1 MAQSLQIPV
10 EINLKTKKEDF
21 DKLTSKLENKG
32 IAVSLKVTNEE
43 LKNFRETIQKK
54 FSQNNNRVSIGL
66 TVKTTTVKELRKEIQ
81 KKFTNPVN
89 VPLSVT
95 EGQVNKI
102 RNQIQRASQKP
113 ITVSVQANTESLR
126 RVREQ
131 ISGLGSQQQRSGS
144 SSNVNAFSQ
153 LLSRFTN
160 LGKTSALSGI
170 TSSMGK
176 IAGPL
181 AFITSGFSLV
191 DKLSGNFF
199 KTTAKVAQTTI
210 SVITKI
216 ANNIKKV
223 VSVVGG
229 AVNNIKSKFNILS
242 STLAR
247 GLSLAALVAVGKKC
261 LELSSDLVE
270 VQNVV
275 ETTFGKSS
283 NIINEFAESALKNFG
298 LTELQAKKYVST
310 LGAIAKASGES
321 EDATLQMSTNLTKLT
336 ADVASFFNYDY
347 DTAFNKIR
355 SGLTGETEPLKDL
368 GVVMTVAN
376 LEQYRLAQGIQT
388 SYSAMSSAEQMAL
401 RYNYIMQALTDTQGD
416 FNKTQASWSNQMRI
430 LQGQAQQLGA
440 ILGNLLQKVL
450 YPVLSVVNVILGKA
464 VAMGNVLAKAFG
476 FDTKTITESQSGTSE
491 KSSPSVATATNSPN
505 VATAT
510 DKEVRSQDK
519 LAKSTKKATAE
530 KKKQNKER
538 EKELSS
544 VHKLNILN
552 KKQADL
558 AKAESKTPRTK
569 LPSISKTKL
578 PSVGNTGNLGFELLD
593 YADAV
598 NKGVKDKNKDTET
611 AFGNFIKRMKKLAK
625 EGQFE
630 GIGASLADE
639 INGLVSKIHFKEVEN
654 KFTKFSNKIGRVIN
668 GFVRNLNTAQIGTKF
683 GDLINLIVH
692 TINTFY
698 DTIDFSAIGSKIAE
712 GLNSMFET
720 IDWEG
725 LGQFLLNK
733 FNSIFRFLA
742 GFAETFDWL
751 SFGVHLSEL
760 VNSAF
765 ESIDF
770 EAIESF
776 VVNGVNGITTA
787 MWDVLFG
794 TDWGAKGK
802 EFGQSVS
809 RMIQGIE
816 WDKLATNLAHG
827 LASLID
833 FGINFAEQVLS
844 DDNLSKITN
853 AIKTFFTKFFEEVK
867 EKKLGKRLAEIIN
880 KGVKILNDL
889 INEIPWEDIYDT
901 IDDFITSLDWV
912 GILRNIANLWSAK
925 KSILI
930 NAGMSIMR
938 GVFKSIK
945 DSIGEEI
952 DKLTNK
958 IYNGVIDGL
967 NSLPFINIKTHSGG
981 GTSID
986 DKNYTSYRKSAP
998 MSIPHLAKGAV
1009 IPPNNKFLAMLGDQT
1024 SGTNIE
1030 TPLSTMVQ
1038 AFKSALS
1045 DSNYSGMGDIYIPIY
1060 VNNELT
1066 SEELIRKQEIERYRS
1081 NGKH

>member
-54 FSQNNNRVSIGL
+54 FNNPI
-66 TVKTTTVKELRKEIQ
+66 
-81 KKFTNPVN
+81 N

-113 ITVSVQANTESLR
+113 ITVSVQANTESLK

-131 ISGLGSQQQRSGS
+131 ISDLGSQKQMSGS
-144 SSNVNAFSQ
+144 SSNVNAFSK

-160 LGKTSALSGI
+160 LGKTGALSNI
-170 TSSMGK
+170 TSSMNK
-176 IAGPL
+176 VAGPL

-210 SVITKI
+210 NVITKI

-229 AVNNIKSKFNILS
+229 AVNNIKSKFNVLN

-270 VQNVV
+270 VENVV

-376 LEQYRLAQGIQT
+376 LEQYRLAQGIKT
-388 SYSAMSSAEQMAL
+388 SYSEMSSAEQMAL

-416 FNKTQASWSNQMRI
+416 FNKTQASWANQLRV

-450 YPVLSVVNVILGKA
+450 YPVLSVVNVILSKA

-476 FDTKTITESQSGTSE
+476 FDTKTITESQSVTSE
-491 KSSPSVATATNSPN
+491 NSLPN

-510 DKEVRSQDK
+510 DKEAKSQDN
-519 LAKSTKKATAE
+519 LAKSTKKATEE

-538 EKELSS
+538 EKELAS

-552 KKQADL
+552 KKQAETT
-558 AKAESKTPRTK
+558 KAGTGSKKSSTPK
-569 LPSISKTKL
+569 YGI
-578 PSVGNTGNLGFELLD
+578 NTNDGLGFDLLN
-593 YADAV
+593 YADVSNNSA
-598 NKGVKDKNKDTET
+598 KDTET
-611 AFGNFIKRMKKLAK
+611 AFENFIKRMKKLAK

-639 INGLVSKIHFKEVEN
+639 INGLVTKINFKELED
-654 KFTKFSNKIGRVIN
+654 KTTKFFNKIGIVIN
-668 GFVRNLNTAQIGTKF
+668 GFVRNLNTAQIGRKF

-742 GFAETFDWL
+742 GFVETFDWI
-751 SFGVHLSEL
+751 SFGIHLSEL
-760 VNSAF
+760 INSAF
-765 ESIDF
+765 DSIDF

-776 VVNGVNGITTA
+776 VVNGVNGITNA

-794 TDWGAKGK
+794 TDWGAKG
-802 EFGQSVS
+802 EELGQSVS
-809 RMIQGIE
+809 RMIQGIK

-853 AIKTFFTKFFEEVK
+853 AITTFFTKFFEEAK
-867 EKKLGKRLAEIIN
+867 EKKLGKRLAELIN
-880 KGVKILNDL
+880 KGIKILNDL
-889 INEIPWEDIYDT
+889 INAIPWKDIYDT
-901 IDDFITSLDWV
+901 IDEFITNLDWV
-912 GILRNIANLWSAK
+912 GILRNIAKLWSAK

-938 GVFKSIK
+938 NIFKSIK

-967 NSLPFINIKTHSGG
+967 NSLPFINIKTHGGG

-986 DKNYTSYRKSAP
+986 DKTYTSYRKSAP

-1009 IPPNNKFLAMLGDQT
+1009 IPPNNRFLAMLGDQT

-1030 TPLSTMVQ
+1030 TPLSTMIQ

>member
-1 MAQSLQIPV
+1 MAQSLQIPI

-21 DKLTSKLENKG
+21 DKLTSKIESKG
-32 IAVSLKVTNEE
+32 IAVKLTVTNEE

-54 FSQNNNRVSIGL
+54 FSQKNNSVSIGL
-66 TVKTTTVKELRKEIQ
+66 TIKTTTVKELIKEIQ
-81 KKFTNPVN
+81 KKFTKPIN
-89 VPLSVT
+89 VPISVKDN
-95 EGQVNKI
+95 QVNKL
-102 RNQIQRASQKP
+102 RNQIQRASREP

-144 SSNVNAFSQ
+144 SYSSNVNAFSK

-160 LGKTSALSGI
+160 LGETGSLSGI
-170 TSSMGK
+170 TSSIGK

-181 AFITSGFSLV
+181 GFITSGFSLIT
-191 DKLSGNFF
+191 KLGENFF
-199 KTTAKVAQTTI
+199 KTTDKVAQTTI

-216 ANNIKKV
+216 ANSIKKV

-229 AVNNIKSKFNILS
+229 AVNNIKSKFNVLN
-242 STLAR
+242 STLAS
-247 GLSLAALVAVGKKC
+247 GLSLAALVALSKKC

-283 NIINEFAESALKNFG
+283 NIINEFAESALNNFG

-321 EDATLQMSTNLTKLT
+321 EDATLKMSTNLTKLT

-416 FNKTQASWSNQMRI
+416 FNKTQASWANQLRV

-450 YPVLSVVNVILGKA
+450 YPVLTVVNAILGKA
-464 VAMGNVLAKAFG
+464 VAMGNILAKAFG

-491 KSSPSVATATNSPN
+491 KSLPN

-510 DKEVRSQDK
+510 DKEAKSQDN

-538 EKELSS
+538 EKELAS

-552 KKQADL
+552 KKQAEITKAGTG
-558 AKAESKTPRTK
+558 AKKSSTPT
-569 LPSISKTKL
+569 
-578 PSVGNTGNLGFELLD
+578 TGLNVNDGLGFDLLN
-593 YADAV
+593 YADVA
-598 NKGVKDKNKDTET
+598 NKGAKDTET
-611 AFGNFIKRMKKLAK
+611 AFENFIKRMKKLAK

-639 INGLVSKIHFKEVEN
+639 INGLVAKIHFKEVED
-654 KFTKFSNKIGRVIN
+654 KTTKFFNKLGRVIN

-698 DTIDFSAIGSKIAE
+698 DTIDFSAIGSKIADD
-712 GLNSMFET
+712 LNSMFET
-720 IDWEG
+720 IDWEA
-725 LGQFLLNK
+725 LGQFLVNK

-742 GFAETFDWL
+742 GFAETFDWV

-760 VNSAF
+760 INSAF
-765 ESIDF
+765 DNIDF

-776 VVNGVNGITTA
+776 VVNGVNGITNA

-794 TDWGAKGK
+794 TDWGAKGEELGK
-802 EFGQSVS
+802 SVS
-809 RMIQGIE
+809 RMIQGIK
-816 WDKLATNLAHG
+816 WDKLAVNLAHG

-853 AIKTFFTKFFEEVK
+853 SITTFFTKFFEEVK
-867 EKKLGKRLAEIIN
+867 EKKLGKRLAELIN
-880 KGVKILNDL
+880 KGVKILKDL
-889 INEIPWEDIYDT
+889 IDEIPWKDIYDT
-901 IDDFITSLDWV
+901 IDEFITNLDWV
-912 GILRNIANLWSAK
+912 GILRGIANLWLSK

-930 NAGMSIMR
+930 NAAISIMK
-938 GVFKSIK
+938 GVFKSIM

-958 IYNGVIDGL
+958 IYYGVIDGL

-986 DKNYTSYRKSAP
+986 DSSSRKSKSYAP

-1030 TPLSTMVQ
+1030 TPLSTMIQ

>member
-21 DKLTSKLENKG
+21 DKITSKLENKG
-32 IAVSLKVTNEE
+32 VAVKLTVTNEE

-54 FSQNNNRVSIGL
+54 L
-66 TVKTTTVKELRKEIQ
+66 TKPI
-81 KKFTNPVN
+81 N

-102 RNQIQRASQKP
+102 RNQIQRASREP
-113 ITVSVQANTESLR
+113 VTVSVQASTESLR

-131 ISGLGSQQQRSGS
+131 ISGLGSQQQGSGSGS

-153 LLSRFTN
+153 LLSKFTN
-160 LGKTSALSGI
+160 LGGTGALSGI
-170 TSSMGK
+170 TSSIGK
-176 IAGPL
+176 IAVPL
-181 AFITSGFSLV
+181 GFITSGFSLV
-191 DKLSGNFF
+191 TKKGENFF

-216 ANNIKKV
+216 ADNIKKV

-229 AVNNIKSKFNILS
+229 AVNNIKSKFNVLN

-247 GLSLAALVAVGKKC
+247 GLSLTALVAVGKKC
-261 LELSSDLVE
+261 LELSSNLAE

-321 EDATLQMSTNLTKLT
+321 EEATLQMSTNLTKLT

-416 FNKTQASWSNQMRI
+416 FNKTQASWANQLRI

-450 YPVLSVVNVILGKA
+450 YPVLSVVNAILGKA

-491 KSSPSVATATNSPN
+491 KSSPNVATVADSPN

-510 DKEVRSQDK
+510 DKEAKSQDN

-552 KKQADL
+552 KKQAESTKASKGTK
-558 AKAESKTPRTK
+558 AKKSSTPK
-569 LPSISKTKL
+569 SGI
-578 PSVGNTGNLGFELLD
+578 NTNSGLGFDLLN

-598 NKGVKDKNKDTET
+598 NKGVQDKDKDTET

-639 INGLVSKIHFKEVEN
+639 VNGLFAKINFKKLEG
-654 KFTKFSNKIGRVIN
+654 KFTKYANDIGRVIN
-668 GFVRNLNTAQIGTKF
+668 GFVRNLDTALIGRKL

-692 TINTFY
+692 TVNTFY
-698 DTIDFSAIGSKIAE
+698 ETVDFSAIGSKLAE
-712 GLNSMFET
+712 GLNSAFET
-720 IDWEG
+720 IDWEA

-760 VNSAF
+760 INSAF

-794 TDWGAKGK
+794 TDWGAKG
-802 EFGQSVS
+802 EELGQSVS
-809 RMIQGIE
+809 RMIQGIK
-816 WDKLATNLAHG
+816 WDKLAVNFAHG

-853 AIKTFFTKFFEEVK
+853 AITTFFRNFFEEVK
-867 EKKLGKRLAEIIN
+867 EKKLGKRLAELIN

-912 GILRNIANLWSAK
+912 GILTNIKNLLLAK

-938 GVFKSIK
+938 SVFKSIK

-958 IYNGVIDGL
+958 IYYGVIDGL

-986 DKNYTSYRKSAP
+986 DKTYTSYRKSAP

-1030 TPLSTMVQ
+1030 TPLSTMIQ
-1038 AFKSALS
+1038 AFKSALG

>member
-21 DKLTSKLENKG
+21 DKITNKLKNSEVAVKLT
-32 IAVSLKVTNEE
+32 VTNEE

-54 FSQNNNRVSIGL
+54 FSEKNNRVSIGL
-66 TVKTTTVKELRKEIQ
+66 TVKTTTVRELRKEIQ
-81 KKFTNPVN
+81 NKFTKPVN
-89 VPLSVT
+89 VPLSIAQ
-95 EGQVNKI
+95 GQVNKL
-102 RNQIQRASQKP
+102 RNQIQRASREP
-113 ITVSVQANTESLR
+113 VTVSVQASTESLR

-131 ISGLGSQQQRSGS
+131 ISGLGSQQQNSGS

-170 TSSMGK
+170 TSSIGK
-176 IAGPL
+176 IAVPL
-181 AFITSGFSLV
+181 GFITSGFGLV
-191 DKLSGNFF
+191 TKLGGNFF
-199 KTTAKVAQTTI
+199 KTTAKVAETTI
-210 SVITKI
+210 SIVTKL

-229 AVNNIKSKFNILS
+229 AVNNIKSKFNILN

-247 GLSLAALVAVGKKC
+247 GLSLAALVSVSKKC
-261 LELSSDLVE
+261 LELSSDLAE

-283 NIINEFAESALKNFG
+283 NVINEFAESALKNFG

-321 EDATLQMSTNLTKLT
+321 DEATLQMSTNLTKLT

-416 FNKTQASWSNQMRI
+416 FNKTQAGWANQLRI

-450 YPVLSVVNVILGKA
+450 YPVLTVVNAILSKA

-476 FDTKTITESQSGTSE
+476 FDTKTITGSQSGTSE
-491 KSSPSVATATNSPN
+491 KSSPNVAIATDSPN

-510 DKEVRSQDK
+510 DKEAKSQDN

-538 EKELSS
+538 EKELAS

-552 KKQADL
+552 KKQAES
-558 AKAESKTPRTK
+558 AKTSTGTKAKKNSTPKTGINTNAE
-569 LPSISKTKL
+569 
-578 PSVGNTGNLGFELLD
+578 LGFDLLN
-593 YADAV
+593 YADIAD
-598 NKGVKDKNKDTET
+598 KGAKDTET
-611 AFGNFIKRMKKLAK
+611 AFENFIKRMKKLAK
-625 EGQFE
+625 DGQFE

-639 INGLVSKIHFKEVEN
+639 VNGLVSKIHFKEVEDR
-654 KFTKFSNKIGRVIN
+654 FIKFSNKIGRVIN

-698 DTIDFSAIGSKIAE
+698 DTIDFSAIGSKLAE

-760 VNSAF
+760 INSAF

-853 AIKTFFTKFFEEVK
+853 AITTFFRNFFEEVK
-867 EKKLGKRLAEIIN
+867 EKKLGKRLAELIN

-889 INEIPWEDIYDT
+889 INEIPWEDIYNT
-901 IDDFITSLDWV
+901 IDDFITNLDWV
-912 GILRNIANLWSAK
+912 GILRNIANLWLAK
-925 KSILI
+925 KAILQNAGLSILK
-930 NAGMSIMR
+930 
-938 GVFKSIK
+938 GVFKSIM
-945 DSIGEEI
+945 DSVGAEI

-958 IYNGVIDGL
+958 IYYGIIDGL
-967 NSLPFINIKTHSGG
+967 NALPFINIKTHSGG

-986 DKNYTSYRKSAP
+986 DKTYSSYKKSAP

-1030 TPLSTMVQ
+1030 TPLSTMIQ

>member
-21 DKLTSKLENKG
+21 DKLTRKLESKG
-32 IAVSLKVTNEE
+32 VAVKLTVTNEE

-54 FSQNNNRVSIGL
+54 LNKPI
-66 TVKTTTVKELRKEIQ
+66 
-81 KKFTNPVN
+81 N

-95 EGQVNKI
+95 DGQVNKI

-113 ITVSVQANTESLR
+113 ITVSVQASTESLR

-160 LGKTSALSGI
+160 LGKTGALSGI

-181 AFITSGFSLV
+181 TFITSGFSLV

-199 KTTAKVAQTTI
+199 KTTARVAQTTL

-229 AVNNIKSKFNILS
+229 AVNNIKSKFNVLN

-416 FNKTQASWSNQMRI
+416 FNKTQASWANQLRI

-491 KSSPSVATATNSPN
+491 KSSPSVATTTNSPN
-505 VATAT
+505 VATET
-510 DKEVRSQDK
+510 DKEAKSQDN

-552 KKQADL
+552 KKQAESIKTSTGT
-558 AKAESKTPRTK
+558 KANKNSTPKTG
-569 LPSISKTKL
+569 I
-578 PSVGNTGNLGFELLD
+578 NTNGGLGFDLLN

-598 NKGVKDKNKDTET
+598 NKGVKDKDRDTET
-611 AFGNFIKRMKKLAK
+611 EFGNFIKRMKKLAK

-639 INGLVSKIHFKEVEN
+639 VNGLFAKLNFKKLEG
-654 KFTKFSNKIGRVIN
+654 KFTKYANNIGRVIN
-668 GFVRNLNTAQIGTKF
+668 GFVKNLKTSLIGAKL

-698 DTIDFSAIGSKIAE
+698 DTVDFSAMGSKLAE

-760 VNSAF
+760 INSAF

-853 AIKTFFTKFFEEVK
+853 AITTFFTKFFEEVK
-867 EKKLGKRLAEIIN
+867 EKKLGKRLAELIN

-889 INEIPWEDIYDT
+889 INDIPWEDIYDT
-901 IDDFITSLDWV
+901 IDDFITNLDWV

-930 NAGMSIMR
+930 NAAMSIMR
-938 GVFKSIK
+938 GVFKSII

-958 IYNGVIDGL
+958 IYYGVIDGL
-967 NSLPFINIKTHSGG
+967 NSLPFINIETHSGG

-986 DKNYTSYRKSAP
+986 DSSSRKSKSYAP
-998 MSIPHLAKGAV
+998 MSVPHLAKGAV

-1030 TPLSTMVQ
+1030 TPLSTMIQ

>member
-32 IAVSLKVTNEE
+32 VAVKLTVTNEE

-54 FSQNNNRVSIGL
+54 FSNKNNRVSIGL
-66 TVKTTTVKELRKEIQ
+66 TINTTTVRELRREIQ
-81 KKFTNPVN
+81 KKLTKPINI
-89 VPLSVT
+89 PLSVT
-95 EGQVNKI
+95 DGQVNKI
-102 RNQIQRASQKP
+102 RNQIQRASREP

-131 ISGLGSQQQRSGS
+131 ISSLGSQQQGSGS

-153 LLSRFTN
+153 LLSKFTN
-160 LGKTSALSGI
+160 LGGTGALSGI

-176 IAGPL
+176 IAVPL
-181 AFITSGFSLV
+181 GFITSGFSLV
-191 DKLSGNFF
+191 TKKGENFF
-199 KTTAKVAQTTI
+199 KTTAKVAQETVN
-210 SVITKI
+210 VITKI

-229 AVNNIKSKFNILS
+229 AVNNIKSKFNILN

-247 GLSLAALVAVGKKC
+247 GLSLAGLVAVGKKC
-261 LELSSDLVE
+261 LELSSDLAE

-321 EDATLQMSTNLTKLT
+321 EEATLQMSTNLTKLT

-416 FNKTQASWSNQMRI
+416 FNKTQASWANQLRI

-450 YPVLSVVNVILGKA
+450 YPVLSVVNAILSKA

-491 KSSPSVATATNSPN
+491 KSSPNIATATDSPN

-510 DKEVRSQDK
+510 DKEAKSQDN

-538 EKELSS
+538 EKELAS

-552 KKQADL
+552 KKQAESNKASTGKK
-558 AKAESKTPRTK
+558 AKKNSTPK
-569 LPSISKTKL
+569 SGI
-578 PSVGNTGNLGFELLD
+578 NTNGDLGFDLLN
-593 YADAV
+593 YADVA
-598 NKGVKDKNKDTET
+598 NNGAKDTET
-611 AFGNFIKRMKKLAK
+611 AFENFINRMKKLAK

-639 INGLVSKIHFKEVEN
+639 VNGLFSKINFKKVEG
-654 KFTKFSNKIGRVIN
+654 KFTNFANEIGRVIN
-668 GFVRNLNTAQIGTKF
+668 GFVKNLNTAQIGTKL

-698 DTIDFSAIGSKIAE
+698 DTVDFSAIGSKLAE
-712 GLNSMFET
+712 GLNSAFET
-720 IDWEG
+720 IDWEA

-760 VNSAF
+760 INSAF

-794 TDWGAKGK
+794 TDWGAKG
-802 EFGQSVS
+802 EELGQSVS
-809 RMIQGIE
+809 RMIQGIK
-816 WDKLATNLAHG
+816 WDKLAVNLAHG

-853 AIKTFFTKFFEEVK
+853 AITTFFRNFFEEVK
-867 EKKLGKRLAEIIN
+867 EKKLGKRLAELIN

-901 IDDFITSLDWV
+901 IDDFITNLDWV

-938 GVFKSIK
+938 GVFKSII

-958 IYNGVIDGL
+958 IYYGVIDGL

-986 DKNYTSYRKSAP
+986 DKTYTSYRKSAP

-1030 TPLSTMVQ
+1030 TPLSTMIQ

>member
-32 IAVSLKVTNEE
+32 IAVKLTVTNEE

-54 FSQNNNRVSIGL
+54 FSNKNNSVSIGL
-66 TVKTTTVKELRKEIQ
+66 TVNTTTVKELRREIQ
-81 KKFTNPVN
+81 KKLTKPINI
-89 VPLSVT
+89 PLSVT
-95 EGQVNKI
+95 EGQVNKL
-102 RNQIQRASQKP
+102 RNQIQRASREP
-113 ITVSVQANTESLR
+113 VTVSVQASTESLR

-131 ISGLGSQQQRSGS
+131 ISGLGSQQQSSGS

-160 LGKTSALSGI
+160 LGGTGALSGV
-170 TSSMGK
+170 TSSIGK
-176 IAGPL
+176 IAVPL
-181 AFITSGFSLV
+181 GFITSGFSLV
-191 DKLSGNFF
+191 TKRGENFF
-199 KTTAKVAQTTI
+199 KTTAKVAQATVN
-210 SVITKI
+210 VITKI
-216 ANNIKKV
+216 ANNIKRV

-229 AVNNIKSKFNILS
+229 AVNNIKSKFNILN

-247 GLSLAALVAVGKKC
+247 GLSLTALVAVGKKG
-261 LELSSDLVE
+261 LELSSDLAE

-321 EDATLQMSTNLTKLT
+321 DEATLQMSTNLTKLT

-416 FNKTQASWSNQMRI
+416 FNKTQASWANQLRI

-450 YPVLSVVNVILGKA
+450 YPVLSVVNAILGKA

-491 KSSPSVATATNSPN
+491 KSSPNVATATDSPN

-510 DKEVRSQDK
+510 DKEAKSQDN

-538 EKELSS
+538 EKELAS

-552 KKQADL
+552 KKQAESTKASKGTK
-558 AKAESKTPRTK
+558 AKKTSTPK
-569 LPSISKTKL
+569 SGI
-578 PSVGNTGNLGFELLD
+578 NTNGGLGFDLLN
-593 YADAV
+593 YADEV

-625 EGQFE
+625 DGQFE

-639 INGLVSKIHFKEVEN
+639 INGLVSKIHFKDVED
-654 KFTKFSNKIGRVIN
+654 KFTKFFNKIGRVIN
-668 GFVRNLNTAQIGTKF
+668 GFVRNLDTAQIGRKL

-692 TINTFY
+692 TVNTFY
-698 DTIDFSAIGSKIAE
+698 DTVDFSAIGSKLAE
-712 GLNSMFET
+712 GLNSAFET
-720 IDWEG
+720 IDWEA

-760 VNSAF
+760 INSAF
-765 ESIDF
+765 DSIDF
-770 EAIESF
+770 AAIESF

-794 TDWGAKGK
+794 TDWGAKG
-802 EFGQSVS
+802 EELGQSVS
-809 RMIQGIE
+809 RMIQGIK
-816 WDKLATNLAHG
+816 WDKLAVNLAHG

-853 AIKTFFTKFFEEVK
+853 AITTFFRNFFEEIK
-867 EKKLGKRLAEIIN
+867 EKKLGKRLSELIN

-889 INEIPWEDIYDT
+889 INEIPWEDIYNT
-901 IDDFITSLDWV
+901 IDDFITNLDWV

-938 GVFKSIK
+938 GVFKSII

-986 DKNYTSYRKSAP
+986 DKTYTSYRKSAP

-1030 TPLSTMVQ
+1030 TPLSTMIQ

>member
-32 IAVSLKVTNEE
+32 VAVKLTVTNEE

-54 FSQNNNRVSIGL
+54 FSNKNNRVSIGL
-66 TVKTTTVKELRKEIQ
+66 TINTTTVRELRREIQ
-81 KKFTNPVN
+81 KKLTKPINI
-89 VPLSVT
+89 PLSVT
-95 EGQVNKI
+95 DGQVNKI
-102 RNQIQRASQKP
+102 RNQIQRASREP

-131 ISGLGSQQQRSGS
+131 ISSLGSQQQGSGS

-153 LLSRFTN
+153 LLSKFTN
-160 LGKTSALSGI
+160 LGGTGALSGI

-176 IAGPL
+176 IAVPL
-181 AFITSGFSLV
+181 GFITSGFSLV
-191 DKLSGNFF
+191 TKKGENFF
-199 KTTAKVAQTTI
+199 KTTAKVAQATVN
-210 SVITKI
+210 VITKI

-229 AVNNIKSKFNILS
+229 AVNNIKSKFNILN

-247 GLSLAALVAVGKKC
+247 GLSLAGLVAVGKKC
-261 LELSSDLVE
+261 LELSSDLAE

-321 EDATLQMSTNLTKLT
+321 EEATLQMSTNLTKLT

-416 FNKTQASWSNQMRI
+416 FNKTQASWANQLRI

-450 YPVLSVVNVILGKA
+450 YPVLSVVNAILSKA

-491 KSSPSVATATNSPN
+491 KSSPNIATATDSPN

-510 DKEVRSQDK
+510 DKEAKSQDN

-552 KKQADL
+552 KKQAEATKASKGTK
-558 AKAESKTPRTK
+558 AKKNSTPK
-569 LPSISKTKL
+569 SGI
-578 PSVGNTGNLGFELLD
+578 NTNGDLGFDLLN
-593 YADAV
+593 YADVA
-598 NKGVKDKNKDTET
+598 NNGAKDTET
-611 AFGNFIKRMKKLAK
+611 AFENFINRMKKLAK

-639 INGLVSKIHFKEVEN
+639 VNGLFSKINFKKVEG
-654 KFTKFSNKIGRVIN
+654 KFTNFANEIGRVIN
-668 GFVRNLNTAQIGTKF
+668 GFVKNLNTAQIGTKL

-698 DTIDFSAIGSKIAE
+698 DTVDFSAIGSKLAE
-712 GLNSMFET
+712 GLNSAFET
-720 IDWEG
+720 IDWEA

-760 VNSAF
+760 INSAF

-794 TDWGAKGK
+794 TDWGAKG
-802 EFGQSVS
+802 EELGQSVS
-809 RMIQGIE
+809 RMIQGIK
-816 WDKLATNLAHG
+816 WDKLAVNLAHG

-853 AIKTFFTKFFEEVK
+853 AITTFFRNFFEEVK
-867 EKKLGKRLAEIIN
+867 EKKLGKRLAELIN

-901 IDDFITSLDWV
+901 IDDFITNLDWV

-938 GVFKSIK
+938 GVFKSII

-958 IYNGVIDGL
+958 IYYGVIDGL

-986 DKNYTSYRKSAP
+986 DKTYTSYRKSAP

-1030 TPLSTMVQ
+1030 TPLSTMIQ
-1038 AFKSALS
+1038 AFKSALG

>member
-1 MAQSLQIPV
+1 MAQSLQIPL

-21 DKLTSKLENKG
+21 DKLTSKLKNSG
-32 IAVSLKVTNEE
+32 IDVKLTVTNEE

-54 FSQNNNRVSIGL
+54 FSQKNNSVSICL
-66 TVKTTTVKELRKEIQ
+66 TVKTTTVKELIKEIQ
-81 KKFTNPVN
+81 KKFTKPIN
-89 VPLSVT
+89 VPISVKDN
-95 EGQVNKI
+95 QVNKL
-102 RNQIQRASQKP
+102 RNQIQRASREP

-126 RVREQ
+126 RLREQ
-131 ISGLGSQQQRSGS
+131 LSDLGSQQQMSDSSSSS
-144 SSNVNAFSQ
+144 SSNINAFSK

-160 LGKTSALSGI
+160 LGETGSLSGI
-170 TSSMGK
+170 TSSIGK

-181 AFITSGFSLV
+181 GFITSGFSLIT
-191 DKLSGNFF
+191 KLGENFF
-199 KTTAKVAQTTI
+199 KTTDKVAQTTI

-216 ANNIKKV
+216 ANSIKKV

-229 AVNNIKSKFNILS
+229 AINNIKSKFNVLN

-247 GLSLAALVAVGKKC
+247 GLSLAALVAVSKKC

-321 EDATLQMSTNLTKLT
+321 EDATLKMSTNLTKLT

-388 SYSAMSSAEQMAL
+388 SYSAMSSAEKMAL

-416 FNKTQASWSNQMRI
+416 FNKTQASWANQLRV

-450 YPVLSVVNVILGKA
+450 YPVLSVVNAILSKA
-464 VAMGNVLAKAFG
+464 VAMGNILAKAFG
-476 FDTKTITESQSGTSE
+476 FDTKTITDSQSGTSE
-491 KSSPSVATATNSPN
+491 KSLPN

-510 DKEVRSQDK
+510 DKEAKSQDN
-519 LAKSTKKATAE
+519 LAKSTKKATTE

-538 EKELSS
+538 EKELAS

-552 KKQADL
+552 KKQADIT
-558 AKAESKTPRTK
+558 KA
-569 LPSISKTKL
+569 
-578 PSVGNTGNLGFELLD
+578 GTGEKKSSTHTSGLNVNDGLGFDLLN
-593 YADAV
+593 YADVV
-598 NKGVKDKNKDTET
+598 NKGAKDTET
-611 AFGNFIKRMKKLAK
+611 SFENFINRMKKLAK
-625 EGQFE
+625 AGQFE

-639 INGLVSKIHFKEVEN
+639 INGLVSKIHFKEIED
-654 KFTKFSNKIGRVIN
+654 KTTKFFNKLGRVIN
-668 GFVRNLNTAQIGTKF
+668 GFIRNLNTAQIGRKF

-692 TINTFY
+692 NINTFY
-698 DTIDFSAIGSKIAE
+698 DTIDFYDIGSKIAD

-720 IDWEG
+720 IDWKA
-725 LGQFLLNK
+725 LGQFILNK

-742 GFAETFDWL
+742 GFLETFDWV
-751 SFGVHLSEL
+751 SFGIHLSEL
-760 VNSAF
+760 INSAF
-765 ESIDF
+765 DNIDF

-776 VVNGVNGITTA
+776 VINGINGITNA
-787 MWDVLFG
+787 MWEVLFG
-794 TDWGAKGK
+794 TDWGAKG
-802 EFGQSVS
+802 EELGQSIS
-809 RMIQGIE
+809 KMIQGIKL
-816 WDKLATNLAHG
+816 DKLATNLAHG

-844 DDNLSKITN
+844 NDNLSKITN
-853 AIKTFFTKFFEEVK
+853 AITTFFTKFFEEVK
-867 EKKLGKRLAEIIN
+867 EKKLGKRLAELIN

-889 INEIPWEDIYDT
+889 INAIPWKDIYDT
-901 IDDFITSLDWV
+901 IDELITNLDWV
-912 GILRNIANLWSAK
+912 GILRGISNLWLSK

-930 NAGMSIMR
+930 NAAISIMK
-938 GVFKSIK
+938 GVFKAII
-945 DSIGEEI
+945 DSVGKEI

-958 IYNGVIDGL
+958 IYYGVIDGL
-967 NSLPFINIKTHSGG
+967 NSLPFINIKTSGGG
-981 GTSID
+981 GTSFSTEGSSGGGRRFASAR
-986 DKNYTSYRKSAP
+986 KYVPVTSGAD
-998 MSIPHLAKGAV
+998 IPHLAKGAV

-1030 TPLSTMVQ
+1030 TPLSTMIQ

>member
-21 DKLTSKLENKG
+21 NKLTSKLENRG
-32 IAVSLKVTNEE
+32 IAARLTITNEE

-54 FSQNNNRVSIGL
+54 FTKPL
-66 TVKTTTVKELRKEIQ
+66 
-81 KKFTNPVN
+81 N

-95 EGQVNKI
+95 QGQVNNLI
-102 RNQIQRASQKP
+102 NQIQRASRNP

-131 ISGLGSQQQRSGS
+131 ILGLGSQQQRSGSSSSS

-160 LGKTSALSGI
+160 LGGTGALSGI
-170 TSSMGK
+170 TSSIDK
-176 IAGPL
+176 IEGPL
-181 AFITSGFSLV
+181 GFITSGFSLV
-191 DKLSGNFF
+191 NNLGENFF

-210 SVITKI
+210 NVITKI

-229 AVNNIKSKFNILS
+229 AVNNIKSKFNILN
-242 STLAR
+242 STLAK
-247 GLSLAALVAVGKKC
+247 GLSLASLVAVSKKC
-261 LELSSDLVE
+261 FELSSNLAE

-275 ETTFGKSS
+275 DTTFGKSS

-310 LGAIAKASGES
+310 LGAIAKASGET
-321 EDATLQMSTNLTKLT
+321 EEATLQMSTNLTKLT

-347 DTAFNKIR
+347 DTAFHKIR

-376 LEQYRLAQGIQT
+376 LEQYRLAQGIKT
-388 SYSAMSSAEQMAL
+388 SYREMSSAEQMAL
-401 RYNYIMQALTDTQGD
+401 RYNFIMKSLTDTQGD
-416 FNKTQASWSNQMRI
+416 FNKTQASWANQLRI

-450 YPVLSVVNVILGKA
+450 YPVLSVVNAILGKA
-464 VAMGNVLAKAFG
+464 VAMGNILAKALG
-476 FDTKTITESQSGTSE
+476 FDTKSITDSQSGTVGTDLQMLDSE
-491 KSSPSVATATNSPN
+491 
-505 VATAT
+505 T
-510 DKEVRSQDK
+510 DKEAKSQDN

-538 EKELSS
+538 EKELAS

-552 KKQADL
+552 KKQAETTKAGTG
-558 AKAESKTPRTK
+558 AKKSSTSTSGLNVNNE
-569 LPSISKTKL
+569 
-578 PSVGNTGNLGFELLD
+578 LGFDLLNYD
-593 YADAV
+593 DVA
-598 NKGVKDKNKDTET
+598 NKSAKDTET
-611 AFGNFIKRMKKLAK
+611 AFENFIKRMKKLAK

-639 INGLVSKIHFKEVEN
+639 INGLVSKIHFKEVED
-654 KFTKFSNKIGRVIN
+654 KFTKFFNKIGRVIN
-668 GFVRNLNTAQIGTKF
+668 GFVRNLNTVQIGTKF

-698 DTIDFSAIGSKIAE
+698 DTIDFSAIGSKIAD

-720 IDWEG
+720 IDWEA

-742 GFAETFDWL
+742 GFVETFDWV

-760 VNSAF
+760 INSAF
-765 ESIDF
+765 DNIDF

-776 VVNGVNGITTA
+776 VINGVNGITNA

-794 TDWGAKGK
+794 TDWGAKG
-802 EFGQSVS
+802 EELGQGISQ
-809 RMIQGIE
+809 MIQGIK
-816 WDKLATNLAHG
+816 WDKVATNLAHG

-844 DDNLSKITN
+844 DENLSKITN
-853 AIKTFFTKFFEEVK
+853 VIKTFFTKFFEEVK
-867 EKKLGKRLAEIIN
+867 EKKLGKRLAELIN
-880 KGVKILNDL
+880 KGIEILNDL
-889 INEIPWEDIYDT
+889 INDIPWKDIYDT
-901 IDDFITSLDWV
+901 IDGFITNLDWV
-912 GILRNIANLWSAK
+912 GIIEGIANLWLAK

-930 NAGMSIMR
+930 NAGISIMR
-938 GVFKSIK
+938 GVFKSII
-945 DSIGEEI
+945 DSVGEEI

-958 IYNGVIDGL
+958 IYNGIIDGL
-967 NSLPFINIKTHSGG
+967 NSLPFINIKTNSGG

-986 DKNYTSYRKSAP
+986 EKTYKSYKRSAS

-1009 IPPNNKFLAMLGDQT
+1009 IPPNNKFLAMLGDQK

-1030 TPLSTMVQ
+1030 TPLSTMLE
-1038 AFKSALS
+1038 AFKTALS
-1045 DSNYSGMGDIYIPIY
+1045 ESNYNNGGDIYIPIY

>member
-43 LKNFRETIQKK
+43 LKIFRETIQKK
-54 FSQNNNRVSIGL
+54 FSNKNNRVSIGL
-66 TVKTTTVKELRKEIQ
+66 TVNTTTVKELRKEIQ
-81 KKFTNPVN
+81 KKLTKPINI
-89 VPLSVT
+89 PLSVT

-131 ISGLGSQQQRSGS
+131 ISSLGSQQQGSGS

-153 LLSRFTN
+153 LLSRFTK
-160 LGKTSALSGI
+160 LGGTGALSGI
-170 TSSMGK
+170 TSSIGK
-176 IAGPL
+176 VAVPL
-181 AFITSGFSLV
+181 GFITSGFSLV
-191 DKLSGNFF
+191 TKKGENFF
-199 KTTAKVAQTTI
+199 KTTAKVAQATVN
-210 SVITKI
+210 VITKI
-216 ANNIKKV
+216 ANNIKNV
-223 VSVVGG
+223 VSIVGG
-229 AVNNIKSKFNILS
+229 AVNTIKSKFNVLN

-247 GLSLAALVAVGKKC
+247 GLSLTALVAVGKKC
-261 LELSSDLVE
+261 LELSSNLAE

-321 EDATLQMSTNLTKLT
+321 EEATLQMSTNLTKLT

-416 FNKTQASWSNQMRI
+416 FNKTQASWANQLRI

-450 YPVLSVVNVILGKA
+450 YPVLSVVNAILGKA

-476 FDTKTITESQSGTSE
+476 FDTKTITDSQSGTSE
-491 KSSPSVATATNSPN
+491 KSSPNVATATDSPN

-510 DKEVRSQDK
+510 DKEAKSQDN

-538 EKELSS
+538 EKELAS

-552 KKQADL
+552 KKQAE
-558 AKAESKTPRTK
+558 ATKASKGTK
-569 LPSISKTKL
+569 LKKNSTPKSGI
-578 PSVGNTGNLGFELLD
+578 NTNDGLGFDLLN
-593 YADAV
+593 YADTA
-598 NKGVKDKNKDTET
+598 NKGAKDTET
-611 AFGNFIKRMKKLAK
+611 AFENFIKRMKKLAK

-639 INGLVSKIHFKEVEN
+639 INGLVSKIHFKELED
-654 KFTKFSNKIGRVIN
+654 KFTKFFNKIGRVIN
-668 GFVRNLNTAQIGTKF
+668 GFVRNLNTAQIGTKL

-692 TINTFY
+692 TVNTFY
-698 DTIDFSAIGSKIAE
+698 DTVDFSAIGSKLAE
-712 GLNSMFET
+712 GLNSAFET
-720 IDWEG
+720 IDWEA

-742 GFAETFDWL
+742 GFAETFDWV

-760 VNSAF
+760 INSAF

-776 VVNGVNGITTA
+776 VVNGVNGITNA

-794 TDWGAKGK
+794 TDWGAKG
-802 EFGQSVS
+802 EELGQSVS
-809 RMIQGIE
+809 RMIQGIK
-816 WDKLATNLAHG
+816 WDNLATNLAHG

-853 AIKTFFTKFFEEVK
+853 AITTFFRNFFEEAK
-867 EKKLGKRLAEIIN
+867 EKKLGKRLAELIN

-901 IDDFITSLDWV
+901 IDDFITNLDWV
-912 GILRNIANLWSAK
+912 GILRNIANLWTAK

-930 NAGMSIMR
+930 NAGMSVMR

-986 DKNYTSYRKSAP
+986 DSSSRKSKSYAP

-1030 TPLSTMVQ
+1030 TPLSTMIQ
-1038 AFKSALS
+1038 AFKSALG

>member
-32 IAVSLKVTNEE
+32 IAVKLTVTNEE

-54 FSQNNNRVSIGL
+54 FSNKNNSVSIGL
-66 TVKTTTVKELRKEIQ
+66 TVNTTTVKELRREIQ
-81 KKFTNPVN
+81 KKLTKPINI
-89 VPLSVT
+89 PLSVT

-102 RNQIQRASQKP
+102 RNQIQRASREP
-113 ITVSVQANTESLR
+113 ITVSVQASTESLR

-131 ISGLGSQQQRSGS
+131 ISGLGSQQQGSGS

-160 LGKTSALSGI
+160 LGGTGALSGV
-170 TSSMGK
+170 TSSIGK
-176 IAGPL
+176 IAVPL
-181 AFITSGFSLV
+181 GFITSGFSLV
-191 DKLSGNFF
+191 TKKGENFF
-199 KTTAKVAQTTI
+199 KTTAKVAQATVN
-210 SVITKI
+210 VITKI

-229 AVNNIKSKFNILS
+229 AVNNIKSKFNILN

-247 GLSLAALVAVGKKC
+247 GLSLTALVAVGKKG
-261 LELSSDLVE
+261 LELSSDLAE

-321 EDATLQMSTNLTKLT
+321 DEATLQMSTNLTKLT

-416 FNKTQASWSNQMRI
+416 FNKTQASWANQLRI

-450 YPVLSVVNVILGKA
+450 YPVLSVVNAVLSKA

-491 KSSPSVATATNSPN
+491 KSLPNVATATDSPN

-510 DKEVRSQDK
+510 DKEAKSQDN

-538 EKELSS
+538 EKELAS

-552 KKQADL
+552 KKQAEST
-558 AKAESKTPRTK
+558 KASKGTKANKNSTPK
-569 LPSISKTKL
+569 SGI
-578 PSVGNTGNLGFELLD
+578 NTNGGLGFDLLN
-593 YADAV
+593 YADTA
-598 NKGVKDKNKDTET
+598 NKGVKDKET
-611 AFGNFIKRMKKLAK
+611 AFENFIKRMKKLAK

-639 INGLVSKIHFKEVEN
+639 INGLVSKIHFKEVED
-654 KFTKFSNKIGRVIN
+654 KFIKFSNKIGRIIN
-668 GFVRNLNTAQIGTKF
+668 GFVRNLNTAQIGRKL
-683 GDLINLIVH
+683 GDLINLIIH
-692 TINTFY
+692 TVNTFY
-698 DTIDFSAIGSKIAE
+698 NTVDFSAIGSKLAE
-712 GLNSMFET
+712 GLNSAFET
-720 IDWEG
+720 IDWEA

-760 VNSAF
+760 INSAF

-794 TDWGAKGK
+794 TDWGAKG
-802 EFGQSVS
+802 EELGQSVS
-809 RMIQGIE
+809 IMIQGIK
-816 WDKLATNLAHG
+816 WDKLAVNLAHG

-853 AIKTFFTKFFEEVK
+853 AITTFFRNFFEEVK
-867 EKKLGKRLAEIIN
+867 EKKLGKRLAEVIN

-889 INEIPWEDIYDT
+889 INEIPWEDIYNT
-901 IDDFITSLDWV
+901 IDDFITNLDWV
-912 GILRNIANLWSAK
+912 GILRNIANLWLAK
-925 KSILI
+925 KSILQ
-930 NAGMSIMR
+930 NAGLSVLK
-938 GVFKSIK
+938 GVFKAIM

-958 IYNGVIDGL
+958 IYYGVIDGL

-986 DKNYTSYRKSAP
+986 DKTYTSYRKSAP

-1030 TPLSTMVQ
+1030 TPLSTMIQ
-1038 AFKSALS
+1038 AFKSALG

>member
-54 FSQNNNRVSIGL
+54 FSQKNNSVSIGL
-66 TVKTTTVKELRKEIQ
+66 TVKTTTVRELRKEIQ
-81 KKFTNPVN
+81 KKLTNPIN
-89 VPLSVT
+89 VPLTVT
-95 EGQVNKI
+95 EGQVNKL
-102 RNQIQRASQKP
+102 RNQIQRASREP

-131 ISGLGSQQQRSGS
+131 ISSLGSQQQSSSSGS

-160 LGKTSALSGI
+160 LGKTGALSGI

-229 AVNNIKSKFNILS
+229 AVNNIKSKFNVLN

-376 LEQYRLAQGIQT
+376 LEQYRLAQGIKT
-388 SYSAMSSAEQMAL
+388 AYSEMSSAEQMAL

-416 FNKTQASWSNQMRI
+416 FNKTQASWANQLRI

-491 KSSPSVATATNSPN
+491 KSSPN

-510 DKEVRSQDK
+510 DKEAKSQDN
-519 LAKSTKKATAE
+519 LANSTKKATAE

-538 EKELSS
+538 EKELAS

-552 KKQADL
+552 KKQAESIKTSTGTK
-558 AKAESKTPRTK
+558 AKKNSTPKTG
-569 LPSISKTKL
+569 I
-578 PSVGNTGNLGFELLD
+578 NTNGGLGFDLLN
-593 YADAV
+593 YADEV
-598 NKGVKDKNKDTET
+598 NKGIKDKNKDTET

-639 INGLVSKIHFKEVEN
+639 INGLVSKIHFKEVED
-654 KFTKFSNKIGRVIN
+654 KFIKFFNKIGRVIN
-668 GFVRNLNTAQIGTKF
+668 GFVRNLNTAQIGRKF
-683 GDLINLIVH
+683 GDLINLIIH

-698 DTIDFSAIGSKIAE
+698 ETIDFSDMGSKLAE
-712 GLNSMFET
+712 SLNSMFET

-760 VNSAF
+760 INSAF

-853 AIKTFFTKFFEEVK
+853 AITTFFTKFFEEIK
-867 EKKLGKRLAEIIN
+867 EKKLGKRLAELIN

-889 INEIPWEDIYDT
+889 INDIPWEDIYNT
-901 IDDFITSLDWV
+901 IDDFITNLDWV

-930 NAGMSIMR
+930 NAAMSIMR
-938 GVFKSIK
+938 GVFKSII

-952 DKLTNK
+952 DNLTNK
-958 IYNGVIDGL
+958 IYYGIIDGL
-967 NSLPFINIKTHSGG
+967 NALPFINIETHSGG

-986 DKNYTSYRKSAP
+986 DSSSRKSKSYAP
-998 MSIPHLAKGAV
+998 MSVPHLAKGAV

>member
-32 IAVSLKVTNEE
+32 ISVKLNVTNEE

-54 FSQNNNRVSIGL
+54 L
-66 TVKTTTVKELRKEIQ
+66 TKPI
-81 KKFTNPVN
+81 NI
-89 VPLSVT
+89 PLSVT

-102 RNQIQRASQKP
+102 RNQIQGASREP

-131 ISGLGSQQQRSGS
+131 ISSLGSQQQGSGS

-160 LGKTSALSGI
+160 LGGQGALSGI
-170 TSSMGK
+170 TSSIGK
-176 IAGPL
+176 VAVPL
-181 AFITSGFSLV
+181 GFITSGFSLV
-191 DKLSGNFF
+191 TKKGENFF
-199 KTTAKVAQTTI
+199 KTTAKVAQATVN
-210 SVITKI
+210 VITKI
-216 ANNIKKV
+216 ANKIKNV

-229 AVNNIKSKFNILS
+229 AVNNIKGKFNILN

-247 GLSLAALVAVGKKC
+247 GLSLAGLVAVGKKC
-261 LELSSDLVE
+261 LELSSDLAE

-275 ETTFGKSS
+275 DTTFGKSS

-321 EDATLQMSTNLTKLT
+321 EEATLQMSTNLTKLT

-416 FNKTQASWSNQMRI
+416 FNKTQASWANQLRI

-450 YPVLSVVNVILGKA
+450 YPVLSVVNAILGKA

-491 KSSPSVATATNSPN
+491 KSSPNVATATDSPN

-510 DKEVRSQDK
+510 DKEAKSQDN

-552 KKQADL
+552 KKQAETTKANKGTK
-558 AKAESKTPRTK
+558 AKKNSTPKTG
-569 LPSISKTKL
+569 I
-578 PSVGNTGNLGFELLD
+578 NTNGGLGFDLLN
-593 YADAV
+593 YADTA
-598 NKGVKDKNKDTET
+598 NKGAKDTET
-611 AFGNFIKRMKKLAK
+611 AFENFIKRMKKLAK

-639 INGLVSKIHFKEVEN
+639 INGLVSKIHFKEVED

-668 GFVRNLNTAQIGTKF
+668 GFVRNLNTAQIGRKL

-692 TINTFY
+692 TVNTFY
-698 DTIDFSAIGSKIAE
+698 DTVDFSAIGSKLAE
-712 GLNSMFET
+712 GLNSAFET
-720 IDWEG
+720 IDWEA

-760 VNSAF
+760 INSAF
-765 ESIDF
+765 DSIDF

-776 VVNGVNGITTA
+776 VVNGVNGITNA

-794 TDWGAKGK
+794 TDWGAKG
-802 EFGQSVS
+802 EELGQSVS
-809 RMIQGIE
+809 RMIQGIK
-816 WDKLATNLAHG
+816 WDKLAVNLAHG

-853 AIKTFFTKFFEEVK
+853 AITTFFRNFFEEVK
-867 EKKLGKRLAEIIN
+867 EKKLGKRLAEVIN

-901 IDDFITSLDWV
+901 IDDFITNLDWV
-912 GILRNIANLWSAK
+912 GILRNIANLWTAK

-930 NAGMSIMR
+930 NAGMSVMR

-986 DKNYTSYRKSAP
+986 DKTYNGYRKSAP

-1030 TPLSTMVQ
+1030 TPLSTMIQ

-1045 DSNYSGMGDIYIPIY
+1045 DSNYNGMGDIYIPIY

>member
-1 MAQSLQIPV
+1 MAQSLQIPI

-32 IAVSLKVTNEE
+32 VAVKLTVTNEE

-54 FSQNNNRVSIGL
+54 L
-66 TVKTTTVKELRKEIQ
+66 TKPI
-81 KKFTNPVN
+81 NI
-89 VPLSVT
+89 PLSVT

-102 RNQIQRASQKP
+102 RNQIQRASREP

-131 ISGLGSQQQRSGS
+131 ISSLGSQQQMSGS

-160 LGKTSALSGI
+160 LGGTGALSGV
-170 TSSMGK
+170 TSSIGK
-176 IAGPL
+176 IAVPL
-181 AFITSGFSLV
+181 GFITSGFSLV
-191 DKLSGNFF
+191 TKKGENFF
-199 KTTAKVAQTTI
+199 KTTAKVAQATVN
-210 SVITKI
+210 VITKI

-229 AVNNIKSKFNILS
+229 AVNNIKSKFNILN

-247 GLSLAALVAVGKKC
+247 GLSLTALVAVGKKG
-261 LELSSDLVE
+261 LELSSDLAE

-321 EDATLQMSTNLTKLT
+321 DEATLQMSTNLTKLT

-376 LEQYRLAQGIQT
+376 LEQYRLAQGIKT

-416 FNKTQASWSNQMRI
+416 FNKTQASWANQLRI

-450 YPVLSVVNVILGKA
+450 YPVLSVVNAILGKA

-476 FDTKTITESQSGTSE
+476 FDTKTITASQSGTSE
-491 KSSPSVATATNSPN
+491 KSSPNVATVTDSPN

-510 DKEVRSQDK
+510 DKEAKSQDN

-552 KKQADL
+552 KKQAESTKASTGTK
-558 AKAESKTPRTK
+558 AKKNSTPK
-569 LPSISKTKL
+569 SGI
-578 PSVGNTGNLGFELLD
+578 NTNGGLGFDLLN
-593 YADAV
+593 YADTT
-598 NKGVKDKNKDTET
+598 NKGAKDTET

-625 EGQFE
+625 DGQFE

-639 INGLVSKIHFKEVEN
+639 VNGLFAKINFKKLES
-654 KFTKFSNKIGRVIN
+654 KFTKYANNIGRVIN
-668 GFVRNLNTAQIGTKF
+668 GFVRNLDTALIGRKL
-683 GDLINLIVH
+683 GDLLNLIIH
-692 TINTFY
+692 TVNTFY
-698 DTIDFSAIGSKIAE
+698 DTVDFSAIGSKLAE

-720 IDWEG
+720 IDWEA
-725 LGQFLLNK
+725 LGQFLVNK
-733 FNSIFRFLA
+733 INSIFRFLA

-760 VNSAF
+760 INSAF
-765 ESIDF
+765 DSIDF

-776 VVNGVNGITTA
+776 VVNGVNGITNA

-794 TDWGAKGK
+794 TDWGAKG
-802 EFGQSVS
+802 EELGQSIS
-809 RMIQGIE
+809 RMIQGIK

-853 AIKTFFTKFFEEVK
+853 AITTFFRNFFEEVK
-867 EKKLGKRLAEIIN
+867 EKKLGKRLAELIN

-912 GILRNIANLWSAK
+912 GILRNIANLWTAK

-930 NAGMSIMR
+930 NAGKSVMR
-938 GVFKSIK
+938 DVFKSIK

-958 IYNGVIDGL
+958 IYYGVIDGL

-986 DKNYTSYRKSAP
+986 DKTYTSYKKSAP

-1030 TPLSTMVQ
+1030 TPLSTMIQ

>member
-21 DKLTSKLENKG
+21 DKILNKLENKK
-32 IAVSLKVTNEE
+32 VDVRLKVTNEE

-54 FSQNNNRVSIGL
+54 FSQNTNSVSIGL
-66 TVKTTTVKELRKEIQ
+66 AVKTTTVKELRKEIQ
-81 KKFTNPVN
+81 KKFTKQIN

-95 EGQVNKI
+95 QGQVNKL
-102 RNQIQRASQKP
+102 RNKIQKASKKP
-113 ITVSVQANTESLR
+113 IEISVKADTESLK
-126 RVREQ
+126 RVKEQ
-131 ISGLGSQQQRSGS
+131 ILRLGSQQTQQKSGS
-144 SSNVNAFSQ
+144 SSNINAFSK
-153 LLSRFTN
+153 LLNKFN
-160 LGKTSALSGI
+160 DLGGNNALSDI
-170 TSSMGK
+170 LSSVSK
-176 IAGPL
+176 VASPL
-181 AFITSGFSLV
+181 GFITSGFSLFS
-191 DKLSGNFF
+191 KQGENFF
-199 KTTAKVAQTTI
+199 KTTAKIAQTTI
-210 SVITKI
+210 NVVIKL
-216 ANNIKKV
+216 ASNIKKV
-223 VSVVGG
+223 VSVIGS
-229 AVNNIKSKFNILS
+229 AVNNIKGNFNILN

-247 GLSLAALVAVGKKC
+247 GLSLAALTALGRKC
-261 LELSSDLVE
+261 LELSSDLIE

-275 ETTFGKSS
+275 DTTFGKSS
-283 NIINEFAESALKNFG
+283 SIINDFAANALKNFG
-298 LTELQAKKYVST
+298 LTELQAKKYAST

-321 EDATLQMSTNLTKLT
+321 DDATLQMSTNLTKLT

-376 LEQYRLAQGIQT
+376 LEQYRLAHGIKT
-388 SYSAMSSAEQMAL
+388 AYSEMSSAEQMAL

-416 FNKTQASWSNQMRI
+416 FNKTQASWANQLRV

-464 VAMGNVLAKAFG
+464 VAMGNALAKAFG
-476 FDTKTITESQSGTSE
+476 FDTKAITESQSGKGETGS
-491 KSSPSVATATNSPN
+491 TALTDTTGSPN
-505 VATAT
+505 LASTT
-510 DKEVRSQDK
+510 DKEAKSQDN

-538 EKELSS
+538 EKELAG

-552 KKQADL
+552 KKQAKSTKASTGKG
-558 AKAESKTPRTK
+558 AKKSSKST
-569 LPSISKTKL
+569 SGIN
-578 PSVGNTGNLGFELLD
+578 VNGGLGFDLLN
-593 YADAV
+593 YADV
-598 NKGVKDKNKDTET
+598 TNKGAKNTET
-611 AFGNFIKRMKKLAK
+611 AFENFIKRMKKLAK

-639 INGLVSKIHFKEVEN
+639 VNGLVSKVHFKEVEG
-654 KFTKFSNKIGRVIN
+654 KFTNFANKIGRVIN
-668 GFVRNLNTAQIGTKF
+668 GFVRNLNTAQIGRKL
-683 GDLINLIVH
+683 GDLTNLIVH

-698 DTIDFSAIGSKIAE
+698 ETIDFSAIGSQIATS
-712 GLNSMFET
+712 LNSMFET
-720 IDWEG
+720 IDWVA

-733 FNSIFRFLA
+733 LNSIFRLLA
-742 GFAETFDWL
+742 GFAETFDWI
-751 SFGVHLSEL
+751 SFGIHLSEL
-760 VNSAF
+760 INSAF
-765 ESIDF
+765 DSIDF
-770 EAIESF
+770 KAIESF
-776 VVNGVNGITTA
+776 VINGVNGITDA
-787 MWDVLFG
+787 IWDVLFG
-794 TDWGAKGK
+794 TDWGARGK
-802 EFGQSVS
+802 ELGQSIS
-809 RMIQGIE
+809 RMIQGIK
-816 WDKLATNLAHG
+816 WNDIATNLAHG
-827 LASLID
+827 LASLLD

-853 AIKTFFTKFFEEVK
+853 AITTFFTKFFEEVK
-867 EKKLGKRLAEIIN
+867 DKKLGKRLAELIN

-889 INEIPWEDIYDT
+889 INEIPWKDIYDT
-901 IDDFITSLDWV
+901 IDDFITNLDWA
-912 GILRNIANLWSAK
+912 GILRNIAHILLAK
-925 KSILI
+925 KAILI
-930 NAGMSIMR
+930 NAGLSIMN
-938 GVFKSIK
+938 GVFKSII

-958 IYNGVIDGL
+958 IYYGLIDGL
-967 NSLPFINIKTHSGG
+967 NSLPFINIKTSGGG

-986 DKNYTSYRKSAP
+986 GSYSRKSKSYAP
-998 MSIPHLAKGAV
+998 LYVPHLAKGAV

-1030 TPLSTMVQ
+1030 TPLGTMVE
-1038 AFKSALS
+1038 AFKTALS

>member
-21 DKLTSKLENKG
+21 DKLTSKIENKG
-32 IAVSLKVTNEE
+32 IAVKLNVTNEE
-43 LKNFRETIQKK
+43 LKNFRETIHKK
-54 FSQNNNRVSIGL
+54 FSDKNNKVSIGL
-66 TVKTTTVKELRKEIQ
+66 TVKTTTVRELRKEIQ
-81 KKFTNPVN
+81 KKFTKPVN
-89 VPLSVT
+89 VPLSIK

-102 RNQIQRASQKP
+102 RNQIQKASREP
-113 ITVSVQANTESLR
+113 VTVSVQASTESLR

-131 ISGLGSQQQRSGS
+131 ISNLGSQQQRSGS

-160 LGKTSALSGI
+160 LGGTGALSGI
-170 TSSMGK
+170 TSSMSK
-176 IAGPL
+176 VAGPL
-181 AFITSGFSLV
+181 AFITSGFDLV
-191 DKLSGNFF
+191 TRLSGNFF
-199 KTTAKVAQTTI
+199 KTTARVAQTTI
-210 SVITKI
+210 NVITKI

-261 LELSSDLVE
+261 LELSSDLAE

-283 NIINEFAESALKNFG
+283 NIINEFASNALKNFG

-416 FNKTQASWSNQMRI
+416 FNKTQASWANQLRV

-450 YPVLSVVNVILGKA
+450 YPVLSVVNAIFGKA

-476 FDTKTITESQSGTSE
+476 FDTKAITASQSGTSE
-491 KSSPSVATATNSPN
+491 KSSPNVATVTDSPN
-505 VATAT
+505 LATAT
-510 DKEVRSQDK
+510 DKEAKSQDN
-519 LAKSTKKATAE
+519 LANSTKKATAE

-538 EKELSS
+538 EKELAS

-552 KKQADL
+552 KKQAETTKASTGTK
-558 AKAESKTPRTK
+558 AKKN
-569 LPSISKTKL
+569 SIPTSGL
-578 PSVGNTGNLGFELLD
+578 NVNGGLGFDLLN
-593 YADAV
+593 YADVA
-598 NKGVKDKNKDTET
+598 NKGNKDTET
-611 AFGNFIKRMKKLAK
+611 AFENFINRMKKLAK

-639 INGLVSKIHFKEVEN
+639 INGLVSKIHFKDVED
-654 KFTKFSNKIGRVIN
+654 KTTKFFNKIGRVIN
-668 GFVRNLNTAQIGTKF
+668 GFVRNLNTAQIGRKL
-683 GDLINLIVH
+683 GDLINLIIH

-698 DTIDFSAIGSKIAE
+698 DTVDFSATGSKLAD

-760 VNSAF
+760 INSAF

-776 VVNGVNGITTA
+776 VVNGVNGITDA

-794 TDWGAKGK
+794 TDWGAKG
-802 EFGQSVS
+802 EELGQSVS

-853 AIKTFFTKFFEEVK
+853 AITTFFIKFFEEVK
-867 EKKLGKRLAEIIN
+867 EKKLGKRLAELIN

-889 INEIPWEDIYDT
+889 INDIPWEDIYDT
-901 IDDFITSLDWV
+901 IDDFITNLDWV

-930 NAGMSIMR
+930 NAGLSIMR
-938 GVFKSIK
+938 GVFKSII

-952 DKLTNK
+952 DKLTNN
-958 IYNGVIDGL
+958 IYYGVIDGL

-986 DKNYTSYRKSAP
+986 DKTYTSYKKSAP

-1030 TPLSTMVQ
+1030 TPLSTMIQ

>member
-32 IAVSLKVTNEE
+32 IAVKLNVTNEE
-43 LKNFRETIQKK
+43 LKDFRETIQKK
-54 FSQNNNRVSIGL
+54 FSNKNNRVSIGL
-66 TVKTTTVKELRKEIQ
+66 TVNTTTVKELRKEI
-81 KKFTNPVN
+81 KRKLTKPINI
-89 VPLSVT
+89 PLSVT

-131 ISGLGSQQQRSGS
+131 ISSLGSQQQRSGS

-160 LGKTSALSGI
+160 LGGNSALSGI
-170 TSSMGK
+170 TSSIGK
-176 IAGPL
+176 VAVPL
-181 AFITSGFSLV
+181 GFITSGFSLV
-191 DKLSGNFF
+191 TKRGENFF
-199 KTTAKVAQTTI
+199 KTTAKVAQATVN
-210 SVITKI
+210 VITKI

-229 AVNNIKSKFNILS
+229 AVNNIKSKFNILN
-242 STLAR
+242 STLAS
-247 GLSLAALVAVGKKC
+247 GLSLAALVAVSKKC
-261 LELSSDLVE
+261 LELSSNLAE

-275 ETTFGKSS
+275 DTTFGKSS

-321 EDATLQMSTNLTKLT
+321 DEATLQMSTNLTKLT

-416 FNKTQASWSNQMRI
+416 FNKTQASWANQLRI

-450 YPVLSVVNVILGKA
+450 YPVLSVVNAIFGKA

-491 KSSPSVATATNSPN
+491 KSSPNVATATDSPN

-510 DKEVRSQDK
+510 DKEAKSQDN

-538 EKELSS
+538 EKELAS

-552 KKQADL
+552 KKQAETKKASKGTK
-558 AKAESKTPRTK
+558 AKKNSTPK
-569 LPSISKTKL
+569 SGI
-578 PSVGNTGNLGFELLD
+578 NTNGGLGFDLLN
-593 YADAV
+593 YADTA
-598 NKGVKDKNKDTET
+598 NKGAKDTET
-611 AFGNFIKRMKKLAK
+611 AFENFIKRMKKLAK

-639 INGLVSKIHFKEVEN
+639 VNGLFAKINFKKLEG
-654 KFTKFSNKIGRVIN
+654 KFTKYANNIGRVIN
-668 GFVRNLNTAQIGTKF
+668 GFVRNLNTAQIGRKL

-692 TINTFY
+692 TVNTFY
-698 DTIDFSAIGSKIAE
+698 DTVDFSAIGSKLAE
-712 GLNSMFET
+712 GLNSAFET
-720 IDWEG
+720 IDWEA

-760 VNSAF
+760 INSAF

-776 VVNGVNGITTA
+776 VVNGVNGITNA

-794 TDWGAKGK
+794 TDWGAKG
-802 EFGQSVS
+802 EELGQSVS
-809 RMIQGIE
+809 RMIQGIK

-853 AIKTFFTKFFEEVK
+853 AITTFFRNFFEEVK
-867 EKKLGKRLAEIIN
+867 EKKLGKRLAELIN

-901 IDDFITSLDWV
+901 IDDFITNLDWV

-930 NAGMSIMR
+930 NAGMSVMR
-938 GVFKSIK
+938 SVFKSIK

-958 IYNGVIDGL
+958 IYYGVIDGL

-986 DKNYTSYRKSAP
+986 DKTYTSYKKSAP

-1030 TPLSTMVQ
+1030 TPLSTMIQ

>member
-32 IAVSLKVTNEE
+32 IAVKLNVTNEE

-54 FSQNNNRVSIGL
+54 FSNKNNSVSIGL
-66 TVKTTTVKELRKEIQ
+66 TVKTTTVRELRKEIQ
-81 KKFTNPVN
+81 KKLANPLN
-89 VPLSVT
+89 VPLTVT
-95 EGQVNKI
+95 QGQVNRL
-102 RNQIQRASQKP
+102 RNQIKGASREP
-113 ITVSVQANTESLR
+113 VTVSVQASTESLR

-131 ISGLGSQQQRSGS
+131 ISSLGSQQQSSGS

-160 LGKTSALSGI
+160 LDGTGALSGI
-170 TSSMGK
+170 TSSIGK
-176 IAGPL
+176 IAVPL
-181 AFITSGFSLV
+181 GFITSGFSSV
-191 DKLSGNFF
+191 TKLSENFF
-199 KTTAKVAQTTI
+199 KTTAKVAETTI

-216 ANNIKKV
+216 ASNIKKV
-223 VSVVGG
+223 VSVIGG
-229 AVNNIKSKFNILS
+229 AVNNIKSKFNILN

-247 GLSLAALVAVGKKC
+247 GLSLAALGAVGKKC

-283 NIINEFAESALKNFG
+283 NIINEFAESALNNFG

-321 EDATLQMSTNLTKLT
+321 EDATLQMSINLTKLT

-416 FNKTQASWSNQMRI
+416 FNKTQAGWANQLRI

-450 YPVLSVVNVILGKA
+450 YPVLVVVNAILSKA

-476 FDTKTITESQSGTSE
+476 FDTKTITGSQSGTSE
-491 KSSPSVATATNSPN
+491 KSSPNVATVTDSPN

-510 DKEVRSQDK
+510 DKEVKSQDN

-538 EKELSS
+538 EKELAS

-552 KKQADL
+552 KKQAYT
-558 AKAESKTPRTK
+558 AKAGTGTKAKKNSTPK
-569 LPSISKTKL
+569 PSI
-578 PSVGNTGNLGFELLD
+578 NTNGGLGFDLLN
-593 YADAV
+593 YADVA
-598 NKGVKDKNKDTET
+598 NKGAKDTET
-611 AFGNFIKRMKKLAK
+611 AFENFIKRMKKLAK

-639 INGLVSKIHFKEVEN
+639 INGLFSKIHFKEVEDR
-654 KFTKFSNKIGRVIN
+654 FTKFSNKIGRVIN
-668 GFVRNLNTAQIGTKF
+668 GFVRNLNTAQIGAKL

-698 DTIDFSAIGSKIAE
+698 DTVDFSAIGSKLAE

-760 VNSAF
+760 INSAF

-809 RMIQGIE
+809 RMIQGID

-853 AIKTFFTKFFEEVK
+853 AISTFFRKFFEEVK
-867 EKKLGKRLAEIIN
+867 EKKLGKRLAELIN

-889 INEIPWEDIYDT
+889 IDEIPWEDIYDT
-901 IDDFITSLDWV
+901 IDDFIATLDWV
-912 GILRNIANLWSAK
+912 GILRDIKDLWLAK

-930 NAGMSIMR
+930 NAGLSIMR

-958 IYNGVIDGL
+958 IYNGIIDGL

-986 DKNYTSYRKSAP
+986 DKTYSSYKKSAP

-1030 TPLSTMVQ
+1030 TPLSTMIQ
-1038 AFKSALS
+1038 AFKSALG

>member
-21 DKLTSKLENKG
+21 NKLTSKLENSG
-32 IAVSLKVTNEE
+32 IAVRLTVTNEE

-54 FSQNNNRVSIGL
+54 FSNKNNRVSIGL
-66 TVKTTTVKELRKEIQ
+66 TVKTTTVTELRKEIQ
-81 KKFTNPVN
+81 KKFTKPVN
-89 VPLSVT
+89 VQLSVT
-95 EGQVNKI
+95 QGQINNLI
-102 RNQIQRASQKP
+102 NQIQRASRNP

-126 RVREQ
+126 RIRAQ
-131 ISGLGSQQQRSGS
+131 ILGLGSQQQRSGS
-144 SSNVNAFSQ
+144 SSSSNINAFSQ
-153 LLSRFTN
+153 LLSRFNN
-160 LGKTSALSGI
+160 LGGTGALSGI
-170 TSSMGK
+170 TSSIDK
-176 IAGPL
+176 IEGPL
-181 AFITSGFSLV
+181 GFITSGFSLV
-191 DKLSGNFF
+191 NNLGENFF

-210 SVITKI
+210 NVITKI

-229 AVNNIKSKFNILS
+229 AVNNIKSKFSILN
-242 STLAR
+242 STLAK
-247 GLSLAALVAVGKKC
+247 GLSLASLVALSKKC
-261 LELSSDLVE
+261 LELSSNLAE

-275 ETTFGKSS
+275 DTTFGKSS
-283 NIINEFAESALKNFG
+283 SIINEFAESALKNFG

-310 LGAIAKASGES
+310 LGAIAKASGET
-321 EDATLQMSTNLTKLT
+321 EEATLQMATNLTKLT

-376 LEQYRLAQGIQT
+376 LEQYRLAQGIKT
-388 SYSAMSSAEQMAL
+388 SYREMSSAEQMAL
-401 RYNYIMQALTDTQGD
+401 RYNFIMKSLTDTQGD
-416 FNKTQASWSNQMRI
+416 FNKTQAGWANQLRI

-450 YPVLSVVNVILGKA
+450 YPVLSVVNAILGRA
-464 VAMGNVLAKAFG
+464 VAMGNILAKAFG
-476 FDTKTITESQSGTSE
+476 FDTKTITESQNGTSE
-491 KSSPSVATATNSPN
+491 NSLQN

-510 DKEVRSQDK
+510 DKEAKSQDN
-519 LAKSTKKATAE
+519 LANSTKKATAE

-538 EKELSS
+538 EKELAS

-552 KKQADL
+552 KKQSDTTKEGTG
-558 AKAESKTPRTK
+558 AKKSSKSTSG
-569 LPSISKTKL
+569 LN
-578 PSVGNTGNLGFELLD
+578 VNDGLGFDLLN
-593 YADAV
+593 YADVA
-598 NKGVKDKNKDTET
+598 NKSAKDTET
-611 AFGNFIKRMKKLAK
+611 AFENFIKRMKKLAK

-639 INGLVSKIHFKEVEN
+639 INGLVSKIHFKEVED
-654 KFTKFSNKIGRVIN
+654 KFTKFFNKIGRVIN
-668 GFVRNLNTAQIGTKF
+668 GFVRNLNTVQIGTKL
-683 GDLINLIVH
+683 GDLINIIVH

-698 DTIDFSAIGSKIAE
+698 DTIDFSAIGSKIAD

-720 IDWEG
+720 IDWEA
-725 LGQFLLNK
+725 LGQFILNK

-742 GFAETFDWL
+742 GFVETFDWV
-751 SFGVHLSEL
+751 SFGIHLSEL
-760 VNSAF
+760 INSAF
-765 ESIDF
+765 DNIDF

-776 VVNGVNGITTA
+776 VINGVNGITNA

-794 TDWGAKGK
+794 TDWGAKG
-802 EFGQSVS
+802 EELGQSIS
-809 RMIQGIE
+809 RMIQGIN
-816 WDKLATNLAHG
+816 WDNVATNLAHG

-867 EKKLGKRLAEIIN
+867 EKKLGERLAELIN

-889 INEIPWEDIYDT
+889 IKDIPWKDIYDT
-901 IDDFITSLDWV
+901 IDSFITNLDWV
-912 GILRNIANLWSAK
+912 GILGGIANLWLAK

-930 NAGMSIMR
+930 NAGLSIMR
-938 GVFKSIK
+938 GVFKSII
-945 DSIGEEI
+945 DSVGKEI

-958 IYNGVIDGL
+958 IYNGIIEGL
-967 NSLPFINIKTHSGG
+967 NSLPFINIKTNSGG
-981 GTSID
+981 GHELD
-986 DKNYTSYRKSAP
+986 SYSRSDYSSYKT
-998 MSIPHLAKGAV
+998 IPHLAKGAV
-1009 IPPNNKFLAMLGDQT
+1009 IPPNNKFLAMLGDQK

-1030 TPLSTMVQ
+1030 TPLSTMLE
-1038 AFKSALS
+1038 AFKTALS
-1045 DSNYSGMGDIYIPIY
+1045 ESNYNGCGDIYIPIY

>member
-32 IAVSLKVTNEE
+32 VAVKLTVTNEE

-54 FSQNNNRVSIGL
+54 FSNKPINI
-66 TVKTTTVKELRKEIQ
+66 
-81 KKFTNPVN
+81 
-89 VPLSVT
+89 PLSVT
-95 EGQVNKI
+95 DGQVNKI

-131 ISGLGSQQQRSGS
+131 ISNLGSQQQSSGS

-153 LLSRFTN
+153 LLSKFTN
-160 LGKTSALSGI
+160 LGGTGALSGI
-170 TSSMGK
+170 TSSIGK
-176 IAGPL
+176 IAVPL
-181 AFITSGFSLV
+181 GFITSGFSLV
-191 DKLSGNFF
+191 TKKGENFF
-199 KTTAKVAQTTI
+199 KTTAKVAQETVN
-210 SVITKI
+210 VITKI

-229 AVNNIKSKFNILS
+229 AVNNIKSKFNILN
-242 STLAR
+242 STLAS
-247 GLSLAALVAVGKKC
+247 GLSLAALVAVSKKC
-261 LELSSDLVE
+261 LELSSSVAE

-275 ETTFGKSS
+275 DTTFGKSS
-283 NIINEFAESALKNFG
+283 NIINEFADSALKNFG

-321 EDATLQMSTNLTKLT
+321 EEATLQMSTNLTKLT

-416 FNKTQASWSNQMRI
+416 FNKTQASWANQLRI

-450 YPVLSVVNVILGKA
+450 YPVLSVVNAILGKA

-491 KSSPSVATATNSPN
+491 KSSPNLATATDSPN

-510 DKEVRSQDK
+510 DKEAKSQDN

-552 KKQADL
+552 KKQAEATKASKGTK
-558 AKAESKTPRTK
+558 AKKN
-569 LPSISKTKL
+569 SIPKS
-578 PSVGNTGNLGFELLD
+578 GINTNGGLGFDLLN

-598 NKGVKDKNKDTET
+598 NKGAKDTET
-611 AFGNFIKRMKKLAK
+611 AFENFIKRMKKLAK

-639 INGLVSKIHFKEVEN
+639 INGLVSKIHFKEVED

-668 GFVRNLNTAQIGTKF
+668 GFVKNLNTAQIGRKF

-692 TINTFY
+692 TVNTFY
-698 DTIDFSAIGSKIAE
+698 DTVDFSAIGSKLAE
-712 GLNSMFET
+712 GLNSAFET
-720 IDWEG
+720 IDWEA

-760 VNSAF
+760 INSAF
-765 ESIDF
+765 DSIDF

-776 VVNGVNGITTA
+776 VVNGVNGITNA

-853 AIKTFFTKFFEEVK
+853 AITTFFRNFFEEVK
-867 EKKLGKRLAEIIN
+867 EKKLGKRLAELIN

-901 IDDFITSLDWV
+901 IDDFITNLDWV

-938 GVFKSIK
+938 GVFKSII

-958 IYNGVIDGL
+958 IYYGVIDGL

-986 DKNYTSYRKSAP
+986 DKTYTSYKKSAP

-1030 TPLSTMVQ
+1030 TPLSTMIQ
-1038 AFKSALS
+1038 AFKSALG

>member
-32 IAVSLKVTNEE
+32 IAVKLTVTNEE
-43 LKNFRETIQKK
+43 LKNFREIIQKK
-54 FSQNNNRVSIGL
+54 FSNKNNRVSIGL
-66 TVKTTTVKELRKEIQ
+66 TVNTTTVKELRREIQ
-81 KKFTNPVN
+81 KKLTKPINI
-89 VPLSVT
+89 PLSVT

-102 RNQIQRASQKP
+102 RNQIQRASREP
-113 ITVSVQANTESLR
+113 VTVSVQASTESLR

-131 ISGLGSQQQRSGS
+131 ISGLGSQQQSSGS

-160 LGKTSALSGI
+160 LGGTGALSGV
-170 TSSMGK
+170 TSSIGK
-176 IAGPL
+176 IAVPL
-181 AFITSGFSLV
+181 GFITSGFSLV
-191 DKLSGNFF
+191 TKKGENFF
-199 KTTAKVAQTTI
+199 KTTAKVAQATVN
-210 SVITKI
+210 VITKI

-229 AVNNIKSKFNILS
+229 AVNNIKSKFNILN

-247 GLSLAALVAVGKKC
+247 GLSLTALVAVGKKG
-261 LELSSDLVE
+261 LELSSDLAE

-321 EDATLQMSTNLTKLT
+321 DEATLQMSTNLTKLT

-416 FNKTQASWSNQMRI
+416 FNKTQASWANQLRI

-450 YPVLSVVNVILGKA
+450 YPVLSVVNAILGKA

-476 FDTKTITESQSGTSE
+476 FDTKTITESQSGTNE
-491 KSSPSVATATNSPN
+491 KSLPNVATATDSPN

-510 DKEVRSQDK
+510 DKEAKSQDN

-538 EKELSS
+538 EKELAS

-552 KKQADL
+552 KKQAEIT
-558 AKAESKTPRTK
+558 KAGTGTKANKNSTPKSGINTK
-569 LPSISKTKL
+569 
-578 PSVGNTGNLGFELLD
+578 GGLGFDLLN
-593 YADAV
+593 YADTT
-598 NKGVKDKNKDTET
+598 NKGVKDKDKET
-611 AFGNFIKRMKKLAK
+611 AFENFIKRMKKLAK
-625 EGQFE
+625 EGQYE

-639 INGLVSKIHFKEVEN
+639 VNGLVSKMHFKEVEG
-654 KFTKFSNKIGRVIN
+654 KFIKFSNKIGRIIN
-668 GFVRNLNTAQIGTKF
+668 GFVRNLNTAQIGRKL

-692 TINTFY
+692 TVNTFY
-698 DTIDFSAIGSKIAE
+698 DTVDFSAIGSKLAE
-712 GLNSMFET
+712 GLNSAFET
-720 IDWEG
+720 IDWEA

-760 VNSAF
+760 INSAF
-765 ESIDF
+765 DSIDF

-776 VVNGVNGITTA
+776 VVNGVNGITNA

-794 TDWGAKGK
+794 TDWGAKGV
-802 EFGQSVS
+802 ELGQSVS
-809 RMIQGIE
+809 IMIQGIK
-816 WDKLATNLAHG
+816 WDKLAINLAHG

-853 AIKTFFTKFFEEVK
+853 AITTFFSNFFEEVK
-867 EKKLGKRLAEIIN
+867 EKKLGKRLAEVIN

-889 INEIPWEDIYDT
+889 INEIPWEDIYNT
-901 IDDFITSLDWV
+901 IDDFITNLDWV

-938 GVFKSIK
+938 GVFKSIM

-986 DKNYTSYRKSAP
+986 DKTYTSYRKSAP

-1030 TPLSTMVQ
+1030 TPLSTMIQ
-1038 AFKSALS
+1038 AFKSALG
-1045 DSNYSGMGDIYIPIY
+1045 DSNYNGMGDIYIPIY

>member
-21 DKLTSKLENKG
+21 DKITSKLENKG
-32 IAVSLKVTNEE
+32 VAVKLTVTNEE

-54 FSQNNNRVSIGL
+54 L
-66 TVKTTTVKELRKEIQ
+66 TKPI
-81 KKFTNPVN
+81 N

-102 RNQIQRASQKP
+102 RNQIQRASREP
-113 ITVSVQANTESLR
+113 VTVSVQASTESLR

-131 ISGLGSQQQRSGS
+131 ISGLGSQQQGSGSGS

-153 LLSRFTN
+153 LLSKFTN
-160 LGKTSALSGI
+160 LGGTGALSGI
-170 TSSMGK
+170 TSSIGK
-176 IAGPL
+176 IAVPL
-181 AFITSGFSLV
+181 GFITSGFSLV
-191 DKLSGNFF
+191 TKKGENFF

-216 ANNIKKV
+216 ADNIKKV

-229 AVNNIKSKFNILS
+229 AVNNIKSKFNVLN

-247 GLSLAALVAVGKKC
+247 GLSLTALVAVGKKC
-261 LELSSDLVE
+261 LELSSNLAE

-321 EDATLQMSTNLTKLT
+321 EEATLQMSTNLTKLT

-416 FNKTQASWSNQMRI
+416 FNKTQASWANQLRI

-450 YPVLSVVNVILGKA
+450 YPVLSVVNAILGKA

-491 KSSPSVATATNSPN
+491 KSSPNVATVADSPN

-510 DKEVRSQDK
+510 DKEAKSQDN

-552 KKQADL
+552 KKQAESTKASKGTK
-558 AKAESKTPRTK
+558 AKKSSTPK
-569 LPSISKTKL
+569 SGI
-578 PSVGNTGNLGFELLD
+578 NTNSGLGFDLLN

-598 NKGVKDKNKDTET
+598 NKGVKDKDKDTET

-639 INGLVSKIHFKEVEN
+639 VNGLFAKINFKKLEG
-654 KFTKFSNKIGRVIN
+654 KFTKYANDIGRVIN
-668 GFVRNLNTAQIGTKF
+668 GFVRNLDTALIGRKL

-692 TINTFY
+692 TVNTFY
-698 DTIDFSAIGSKIAE
+698 ETVDFSAIGSKLAE
-712 GLNSMFET
+712 GLNSAFET
-720 IDWEG
+720 IDWEA

-760 VNSAF
+760 INSAF

-794 TDWGAKGK
+794 TDWGAKG
-802 EFGQSVS
+802 EELGQSVS
-809 RMIQGIE
+809 RMIQGIK
-816 WDKLATNLAHG
+816 WDKLAVNFAHG

-853 AIKTFFTKFFEEVK
+853 AITTFFRNFFEEVK
-867 EKKLGKRLAEIIN
+867 EKKLGKRLAELIN

-912 GILRNIANLWSAK
+912 GILTNIKNLLLAK

-938 GVFKSIK
+938 SVFKSIK

-958 IYNGVIDGL
+958 IYYGVIDGL

-986 DKNYTSYRKSAP
+986 DKTYTSYRKSAP

-1030 TPLSTMVQ
+1030 TPLSTMIQ
-1038 AFKSALS
+1038 AFKSALG

>member
-43 LKNFRETIQKK
+43 LKSFRETIQKK
-54 FSQNNNRVSIGL
+54 FSEKNNRVSIGL

-81 KKFTNPVN
+81 NKLTKPIN

-95 EGQVNKI
+95 DGQVNKI

-113 ITVSVQANTESLR
+113 ITVSVQASTESLR

-160 LGKTSALSGI
+160 LGGTGALSGI

-210 SVITKI
+210 SVITKLV
-216 ANNIKKV
+216 NNIKKV

-229 AVNNIKSKFNILS
+229 AVNNIKSKFNILN
-242 STLAR
+242 STLAS

-275 ETTFGKSS
+275 DTTFGKSS

-321 EDATLQMSTNLTKLT
+321 EDATLKMSTNLTKLT

-376 LEQYRLAQGIQT
+376 LEQYRLAQGIKT
-388 SYSAMSSAEQMAL
+388 AYSEMSSAEQMAL

-416 FNKTQASWSNQMRI
+416 FNKTQAGWANQLRI

-450 YPVLSVVNVILGKA
+450 YPVLTVVNSILNRA

-476 FDTKTITESQSGTSE
+476 LDTKTITESQSGTSE
-491 KSSPSVATATNSPN
+491 KSSPNVATVTDSPN
-505 VATAT
+505 VSTAT
-510 DKEVRSQDK
+510 DKEAKSQDD

-552 KKQADL
+552 KKQAEL
-558 AKAESKTPRTK
+558 TKTSKGTKANKNSTPK
-569 LPSISKTKL
+569 YGI
-578 PSVGNTGNLGFELLD
+578 NTNGELGFDLLN
-593 YADAV
+593 YADVA
-598 NKGVKDKNKDTET
+598 NKGDKDTET
-611 AFGNFIKRMKKLAK
+611 AFENFIKRMKKLAK
-625 EGQFE
+625 DGQFE

-639 INGLVSKIHFKEVEN
+639 VNGLVSKIHFKEVED
-654 KFTKFSNKIGRVIN
+654 KFTKFFNKIGRVIN
-668 GFVRNLNTAQIGTKF
+668 GFVRNLNTAQIGRKL
-683 GDLINLIVH
+683 GDLINLIIH

-698 DTIDFSAIGSKIAE
+698 DTVDFSAMGSKLAE

-720 IDWEG
+720 VGWEA

-760 VNSAF
+760 INSAF

-776 VVNGVNGITTA
+776 VVNGVNGVTNA

-794 TDWGAKGK
+794 TDWGAKG
-802 EFGQSVS
+802 EELGQSVS
-809 RMIQGIE
+809 RMIQGID

-853 AIKTFFTKFFEEVK
+853 AITTFFTKFFEEVK
-867 EKKLGKRLAEIIN
+867 EKKLGKRLAEVVN

-889 INEIPWEDIYDT
+889 INAIPWEDIYDT
-901 IDDFITSLDWV
+901 IDDFITNLDWV

-938 GVFKSIK
+938 GVFKSII

-958 IYNGVIDGL
+958 IYYGVIDGL

-986 DKNYTSYRKSAP
+986 DKTYTSYRKSAP

-1030 TPLSTMVQ
+1030 TPLSTMIQ

>member
-21 DKLTSKLENKG
+21 DKITNKIENNK

-54 FSQNNNRVSIGL
+54 FSQKNNSVSIGL
-66 TVKTTTVKELRKEIQ
+66 TVKTTTVKELIKEIQ
-81 KKFTNPVN
+81 NKFTKPIN
-89 VPLSVT
+89 VPISVKDN
-95 EGQVNKI
+95 QVNKL
-102 RNQIQRASQKP
+102 RNQIERASQKP

-131 ISGLGSQQQRSGS
+131 IVGLGSQQQRSGYSSSS
-144 SSNVNAFSQ
+144 SSNINAFSK

-160 LGKTSALSGI
+160 LGETGSLSGI
-170 TSSMGK
+170 TSSIGK

-181 AFITSGFSLV
+181 GFITSGFSLIT
-191 DKLSGNFF
+191 KQGENFF

-216 ANNIKKV
+216 ANSIKKV

-229 AVNNIKSKFNILS
+229 AVNNIKSKFNVLN

-247 GLSLAALVAVGKKC
+247 GLSLAALVAVSKKC

-321 EDATLQMSTNLTKLT
+321 DEATLQMSTNLTKLT

-416 FNKTQASWSNQMRI
+416 FNKTQASWANQLRV

-450 YPVLSVVNVILGKA
+450 YPVLTVVNAILGKA
-464 VAMGNVLAKAFG
+464 VAMGNILAKAFG
-476 FDTKTITESQSGTSE
+476 FDTKTITDSQSGTSE
-491 KSSPSVATATNSPN
+491 KSLPN
-505 VATAT
+505 VVTAT
-510 DKEVRSQDK
+510 DKEAKSQDN

-538 EKELSS
+538 EKELAS

-552 KKQADL
+552 KKQADATKVGTV
-558 AKAESKTPRTK
+558 AKKSSTPTSG
-569 LPSISKTKL
+569 LN
-578 PSVGNTGNLGFELLD
+578 VNDGLGFDLLN
-593 YADAV
+593 YADVA
-598 NKGVKDKNKDTET
+598 NKSAKDTET
-611 AFGNFIKRMKKLAK
+611 AFENFINRMKKLAK

-639 INGLVSKIHFKEVEN
+639 INGLVYKIHFKDVEDKFIKFFN
-654 KFTKFSNKIGRVIN
+654 KLGRVIN

-720 IDWEG
+720 IDWEA
-725 LGQFLLNK
+725 LGQFILNK
-733 FNSIFRFLA
+733 LNSIFRFLA

-760 VNSAF
+760 INSAF

-853 AIKTFFTKFFEEVK
+853 AITTFFTKFFEEVK
-867 EKKLGKRLAEIIN
+867 EKKLGKRLAELIN

-889 INEIPWEDIYDT
+889 INAIPWKDIYDT
-901 IDDFITSLDWV
+901 IDDFITNLDWV
-912 GILRNIANLWSAK
+912 GILRGIANLWLAK

-930 NAGMSIMR
+930 NAAISIMR
-938 GVFKSIK
+938 GVFKSII
-945 DSIGEEI
+945 DSVGEEI

-958 IYNGVIDGL
+958 IYYGVIDGL
-967 NSLPFINIKTHSGG
+967 NSLPFINIKASGG
-981 GTSID
+981 GGHSFSESGSSGGGNTFSMSRKYIPVTSGAD
-986 DKNYTSYRKSAP
+986 
-998 MSIPHLAKGAV
+998 IPHLAKGAV
-1009 IPPNNKFLAMLGDQT
+1009 IPPNNRFLAMLGDQT

-1030 TPLSTMVQ
+1030 TPLSTMIQ

>member
-21 DKLTSKLENKG
+21 DKITNKLKNSEVAVKLT
-32 IAVSLKVTNEE
+32 VTNEE

-54 FSQNNNRVSIGL
+54 FSEKNNRVSIGL
-66 TVKTTTVKELRKEIQ
+66 TVKTTTVRELRKEIQ
-81 KKFTNPVN
+81 NKFTKPVN
-89 VPLSVT
+89 VPLSIAQ
-95 EGQVNKI
+95 GQVNKL
-102 RNQIQRASQKP
+102 RNQIQRASREP
-113 ITVSVQANTESLR
+113 VTVSVQASTESLR

-131 ISGLGSQQQRSGS
+131 ISGLGSQQQNSGS

-170 TSSMGK
+170 TSSIGK
-176 IAGPL
+176 IAVPL
-181 AFITSGFSLV
+181 GFITSGFGLV
-191 DKLSGNFF
+191 TKLGGNFF
-199 KTTAKVAQTTI
+199 KTTAKVAETTI
-210 SVITKI
+210 SIVTKL

-229 AVNNIKSKFNILS
+229 AVNNIKSKFNILN

-261 LELSSDLVE
+261 LELSSDLAE

-283 NIINEFAESALKNFG
+283 NVINEFAESALKNFG

-321 EDATLQMSTNLTKLT
+321 DEATLQMSTNLTKLT

-416 FNKTQASWSNQMRI
+416 FNKTQAGWANQLRI

-450 YPVLSVVNVILGKA
+450 YPVLTVVNAILSKA

-476 FDTKTITESQSGTSE
+476 FDTKTITGSQSGTSE
-491 KSSPSVATATNSPN
+491 KSSPNVAIATDSPN

-510 DKEVRSQDK
+510 DKEAKSQDN

-538 EKELSS
+538 EKELAS

-552 KKQADL
+552 KKQAES
-558 AKAESKTPRTK
+558 AKTSTGTKAKKNSTPKTGINTNAE
-569 LPSISKTKL
+569 
-578 PSVGNTGNLGFELLD
+578 LGFDLLN
-593 YADAV
+593 YADIAD
-598 NKGVKDKNKDTET
+598 KGAKDTET
-611 AFGNFIKRMKKLAK
+611 AFENFIKRMKKLAK
-625 EGQFE
+625 DGQFE

-639 INGLVSKIHFKEVEN
+639 VNGLVSKIHFKEVEDR
-654 KFTKFSNKIGRVIN
+654 FIKFSNKIGRVIN

-698 DTIDFSAIGSKIAE
+698 DTIDFSAIGSKLAE

-760 VNSAF
+760 INSAF

-853 AIKTFFTKFFEEVK
+853 AITTFFRNFFEEVK
-867 EKKLGKRLAEIIN
+867 EKKLGKRLAELIN

-889 INEIPWEDIYDT
+889 INEIPWEDIYNT
-901 IDDFITSLDWV
+901 IDDFITNLDWV
-912 GILRNIANLWSAK
+912 GILRNIANLWLAK
-925 KSILI
+925 KAILQNAGLSILK
-930 NAGMSIMR
+930 
-938 GVFKSIK
+938 GVFKSIM
-945 DSIGEEI
+945 DSVGAEI

-958 IYNGVIDGL
+958 IYNGIIDGL
-967 NSLPFINIKTHSGG
+967 NALPFINIKTHSGG

-986 DKNYTSYRKSAP
+986 DKTYSSYKKSAP

-1030 TPLSTMVQ
+1030 TPLSTMIQ

>member
-32 IAVSLKVTNEE
+32 ISVKLNVTNEE

-54 FSQNNNRVSIGL
+54 L
-66 TVKTTTVKELRKEIQ
+66 TKPI
-81 KKFTNPVN
+81 NI
-89 VPLSVT
+89 PLSVT

-102 RNQIQRASQKP
+102 RNQIQGASREP

-131 ISGLGSQQQRSGS
+131 ISSLGSQQQGSGS

-160 LGKTSALSGI
+160 LGGQGALSGI
-170 TSSMGK
+170 TSSIGK
-176 IAGPL
+176 VAVPL
-181 AFITSGFSLV
+181 GFITSGFSLV
-191 DKLSGNFF
+191 TKKGENFF
-199 KTTAKVAQTTI
+199 KTTAKVAQATVN
-210 SVITKI
+210 VITKI

-229 AVNNIKSKFNILS
+229 AVNNIKNKFNILN

-247 GLSLAALVAVGKKC
+247 GLSLAGLVAVGKKC
-261 LELSSDLVE
+261 LELSSDLAE

-275 ETTFGKSS
+275 DTTFGKSS

-321 EDATLQMSTNLTKLT
+321 EEATLQMSTNLTKLT

-416 FNKTQASWSNQMRI
+416 FNKTQASWANQLRI

-450 YPVLSVVNVILGKA
+450 YPVLSVVNAILGKA

-491 KSSPSVATATNSPN
+491 KSSPNVATATDSPN

-510 DKEVRSQDK
+510 DKEAKSQDN

-552 KKQADL
+552 KKQAET
-558 AKAESKTPRTK
+558 AKASKVTRAKKNSTSKTG
-569 LPSISKTKL
+569 I
-578 PSVGNTGNLGFELLD
+578 NTNGGLGFDLLN

-598 NKGVKDKNKDTET
+598 NKGVKDKDKDTET

-639 INGLVSKIHFKEVEN
+639 VNGLFAKINFKKLEG
-654 KFTKFSNKIGRVIN
+654 KFTKYANNIGRVIN
-668 GFVRNLNTAQIGTKF
+668 GFVRNLDTALIGRKL

-692 TINTFY
+692 TVNTFY
-698 DTIDFSAIGSKIAE
+698 DTVDFSSIGSKLAE
-712 GLNSMFET
+712 GLNSAFET
-720 IDWEG
+720 IDWEA

-760 VNSAF
+760 INSAF
-765 ESIDF
+765 DSIDF

-794 TDWGAKGK
+794 TDWGAKG
-802 EFGQSVS
+802 EELGQSVS
-809 RMIQGIE
+809 RMIQGIK
-816 WDKLATNLAHG
+816 WDKLAVNLAHG

-853 AIKTFFTKFFEEVK
+853 AITTFFRNFFEEVK
-867 EKKLGKRLAEIIN
+867 EKKLGKRLAEVIN

-901 IDDFITSLDWV
+901 IDDFITNLDWV
-912 GILRNIANLWSAK
+912 GILRNIANLWTAK

-930 NAGMSIMR
+930 NAGMSVMR
-938 GVFKSIK
+938 NVFKSIK

-981 GTSID
+981 GKSID
-986 DKNYTSYRKSAP
+986 DKTYTSYRKSAP

-1030 TPLSTMVQ
+1030 TPLSTMIQ

>member
-32 IAVSLKVTNEE
+32 ISVKLNVTNEE

-54 FSQNNNRVSIGL
+54 L
-66 TVKTTTVKELRKEIQ
+66 TKPI
-81 KKFTNPVN
+81 NI
-89 VPLSVT
+89 PLSVT

-102 RNQIQRASQKP
+102 RNQIQGASREP

-131 ISGLGSQQQRSGS
+131 ISSLGSQQQGSSS

-160 LGKTSALSGI
+160 LGGQGALSGI
-170 TSSMGK
+170 TSSIGK
-176 IAGPL
+176 VAVPL
-181 AFITSGFSLV
+181 GFITSGFSLV
-191 DKLSGNFF
+191 TKKGENFF
-199 KTTAKVAQTTI
+199 KTTAKVAQATVN
-210 SVITKI
+210 VITKI

-229 AVNNIKSKFNILS
+229 AVNNIKNKFNILN

-261 LELSSDLVE
+261 LELSSDLAE

-275 ETTFGKSS
+275 DTTFGKSS

-321 EDATLQMSTNLTKLT
+321 EEATLQMSTNLTKLT

-416 FNKTQASWSNQMRI
+416 FNKTQASWANQLRI

-450 YPVLSVVNVILGKA
+450 YPVLSVVNAILGKA

-491 KSSPSVATATNSPN
+491 KSSPNVATATDSPN

-510 DKEVRSQDK
+510 DKEAKSQDN

-552 KKQADL
+552 KKQAET
-558 AKAESKTPRTK
+558 AKASKVTRAKKNSTSKTG
-569 LPSISKTKL
+569 I
-578 PSVGNTGNLGFELLD
+578 NTNGGLGFDLLN

-598 NKGVKDKNKDTET
+598 NKGVKDKDKDTET

-639 INGLVSKIHFKEVEN
+639 VNGLFAKINFKKLEG
-654 KFTKFSNKIGRVIN
+654 KFTKYANNIGRVIN
-668 GFVRNLNTAQIGTKF
+668 GFVRNLDTALIGRKL

-692 TINTFY
+692 TVNTFY
-698 DTIDFSAIGSKIAE
+698 DTVDFSAIGSKLAE
-712 GLNSMFET
+712 GLNSAFET
-720 IDWEG
+720 IDWEA

-760 VNSAF
+760 INSAF
-765 ESIDF
+765 DSIDF

-776 VVNGVNGITTA
+776 VVNGVNGITNA

-794 TDWGAKGK
+794 TDWGAKG
-802 EFGQSVS
+802 EELGQSVS
-809 RMIQGIE
+809 RMIQGIK
-816 WDKLATNLAHG
+816 WDKLAVNLAHG

-853 AIKTFFTKFFEEVK
+853 AITTFFRNFFEEVK
-867 EKKLGKRLAEIIN
+867 EKKLGKRLAEVIN

-901 IDDFITSLDWV
+901 IDDFITNLDWV

-958 IYNGVIDGL
+958 IYYGVIDGL

-986 DKNYTSYRKSAP
+986 DKTYTSYRKSAP

-1030 TPLSTMVQ
+1030 TPLSTMIQ

>member
-32 IAVSLKVTNEE
+32 IAVKLTVTNEE
-43 LKNFRETIQKK
+43 LKSFRETIQKK
-54 FSQNNNRVSIGL
+54 FSQKNNSVSIGL
-66 TVKTTTVKELRKEIQ
+66 TVKTTTVQELRKEIQ
-81 KKFTNPVN
+81 KKFTKPIN

-95 EGQVNKI
+95 EGQVNKL
-102 RNQIQRASQKP
+102 RNQIQRASREP
-113 ITVSVQANTESLR
+113 VTVSVQASTESLR

-131 ISGLGSQQQRSGS
+131 ISDLGSQQQRSDS
-144 SSNVNAFSQ
+144 SSNVNAFSK

-160 LGKTSALSGI
+160 LGETGALSGI
-170 TSSMGK
+170 TSSIGK
-176 IAGPL
+176 VAVPL
-181 AFITSGFSLV
+181 GFITSGFGLV
-191 DKLSGNFF
+191 TKLGGNFF
-199 KTTAKVAQTTI
+199 KTTAKVAETTI
-210 SVITKI
+210 SIVTKL

-229 AVNNIKSKFNILS
+229 AVNNIKSKFNILN
-242 STLAR
+242 STLAK

-283 NIINEFAESALKNFG
+283 NVINEFAESALKNFG

-416 FNKTQASWSNQMRI
+416 FNKTQASWANQLRI

-450 YPVLSVVNVILGKA
+450 YPVLSVVNAILSKA

-476 FDTKTITESQSGTSE
+476 FDTKTITASQSGTSE
-491 KSSPSVATATNSPN
+491 KSSPSVATATDSPN

-510 DKEVRSQDK
+510 DKEAKSQYN
-519 LAKSTKKATAE
+519 LAKNTKKATAE

-538 EKELSS
+538 EKELAS

-552 KKQADL
+552 KKQAETTKAGTV
-558 AKAESKTPRTK
+558 AKAKKNSTP
-569 LPSISKTKL
+569 ISDL
-578 PSVGNTGNLGFELLD
+578 NVNDGLGFDLLN
-593 YADAV
+593 YADVA
-598 NKGVKDKNKDTET
+598 NKGAKDTET

-625 EGQFE
+625 DGQFE
-630 GIGASLADE
+630 GIGSSLADE
-639 INGLVSKIHFKEVEN
+639 INGLVSKIHFKEVED

-668 GFVRNLNTAQIGTKF
+668 GFVRNLNTAQIGRKF
-683 GDLINLIVH
+683 GDLINLIIY

-698 DTIDFSAIGSKIAE
+698 DTVDFSAIGSKLAE

-720 IDWEG
+720 IDWDA
-725 LGQFLLNK
+725 LGQFLVNK
-733 FNSIFRFLA
+733 LNSIFRFLA

-760 VNSAF
+760 INSAF

-776 VVNGVNGITTA
+776 VVNGVNGITDA

-794 TDWGAKGK
+794 TDWGAKG
-802 EFGQSVS
+802 EELGQSVS
-809 RMIQGIE
+809 RMIQGIK

-853 AIKTFFTKFFEEVK
+853 AITTFFRNFFEEVK
-867 EKKLGKRLAEIIN
+867 EKKLGKRLAELIN

-889 INEIPWEDIYDT
+889 IDEIPWEDIYNT
-901 IDDFITSLDWV
+901 IDDFITNLDWV
-912 GILRNIANLWSAK
+912 GILRNISNLWSAK

-958 IYNGVIDGL
+958 IYYGVIDGL

-986 DKNYTSYRKSAP
+986 DKTYSSYKKSAP

-1030 TPLSTMVQ
+1030 TPLSTMIQ

>member
-1 MAQSLQIPV
+1 MAQNLQIPV

-32 IAVSLKVTNEE
+32 VTVKLNVTNEE

-54 FSQNNNRVSIGL
+54 FSNKNNRVSIGL
-66 TVKTTTVKELRKEIQ
+66 TVNTTTVKELRKEIQ
-81 KKFTNPVN
+81 KKLTKPINI
-89 VPLSVT
+89 PLSVT

-102 RNQIQRASQKP
+102 RNQIQRTSREP
-113 ITVSVQANTESLR
+113 ITVSVQANTESLI

-131 ISGLGSQQQRSGS
+131 ISSLGSQQQGSGS

-153 LLSRFTN
+153 LLSRFTS
-160 LGKTSALSGI
+160 LGGHGALSGI
-170 TSSMGK
+170 TSSIGK
-176 IAGPL
+176 VAVPL
-181 AFITSGFSLV
+181 GFITSGFSLV
-191 DKLSGNFF
+191 TEKGENFF
-199 KTTAKVAQTTI
+199 KTTAKVAQATVN
-210 SVITKI
+210 VITKI

-229 AVNNIKSKFNILS
+229 AVNNIKSKFNILN
-242 STLAR
+242 STLAS

-261 LELSSDLVE
+261 LELSSDLAE

-275 ETTFGKSS
+275 DTTFGKSS

-321 EDATLQMSTNLTKLT
+321 EEATLQMSTNLTKLT

-416 FNKTQASWSNQMRI
+416 FNKTQASWANQLRI

-450 YPVLSVVNVILGKA
+450 YPVLSVVNAILGKA

-476 FDTKTITESQSGTSE
+476 FDTKAITDNQSGTSE
-491 KSSPSVATATNSPN
+491 KSSPNVATVTDSTN

-510 DKEVRSQDK
+510 DKEAKSQDN
-519 LAKSTKKATAE
+519 LANSTKKATAE

-552 KKQADL
+552 KKQAETTKASKGTK
-558 AKAESKTPRTK
+558 AKKNSTPK
-569 LPSISKTKL
+569 SSI
-578 PSVGNTGNLGFELLD
+578 NTNGGLGFDLLN

-598 NKGVKDKNKDTET
+598 NKGVKDKDKDTET

-625 EGQFE
+625 DGQFE

-639 INGLVSKIHFKEVEN
+639 VNGLFSKIHFKEVED
-654 KFTKFSNKIGRVIN
+654 KFTKFFNKIGRVIN
-668 GFVRNLNTAQIGTKF
+668 GFVRNLNTAQIGRKL
-683 GDLINLIVH
+683 GDLINLIIH
-692 TINTFY
+692 TVNTFY
-698 DTIDFSAIGSKIAE
+698 DTVDFSAIGSKLAE
-712 GLNSMFET
+712 GLNSAFET
-720 IDWEG
+720 IDWEA

-760 VNSAF
+760 INSAF
-765 ESIDF
+765 DSIDF

-794 TDWGAKGK
+794 TDWGAKG
-802 EFGQSVS
+802 EELGQSVS
-809 RMIQGIE
+809 RMIQGIK
-816 WDKLATNLAHG
+816 WDKLAVNLAHG

-853 AIKTFFTKFFEEVK
+853 AITTFFRNFFEEVK
-867 EKKLGKRLAEIIN
+867 EKKLGKRLAEVIN

-901 IDDFITSLDWV
+901 IDDFITNLDWV
-912 GILRNIANLWSAK
+912 GILRNIANLWTSK

-930 NAGMSIMR
+930 NAGMSVMR
-938 GVFKSIK
+938 NVFKSIK

-958 IYNGVIDGL
+958 IYYGVIDGL

-986 DKNYTSYRKSAP
+986 DNTYKSYKKSAP

-1030 TPLSTMVQ
+1030 TPLSTMIQ

>member
-32 IAVSLKVTNEE
+32 IAVKLTVTNEE

-54 FSQNNNRVSIGL
+54 FSQKNNSVSIGL
-66 TVKTTTVKELRKEIQ
+66 TVKTTTVRELRKEIQ
-81 KKFTNPVN
+81 KKLVNPVN
-89 VPLSVT
+89 VPLTVT
-95 EGQVNKI
+95 QGQVNKL
-102 RNQIQRASQKP
+102 RNQIQIASREP
-113 ITVSVQANTESLR
+113 ITVSVQASTESLR

-131 ISGLGSQQQRSGS
+131 ISGLGSQQQNSGS
-144 SSNVNAFSQ
+144 SSNINAFSQ

-160 LGKTSALSGI
+160 LGETGSLSCI
-170 TSSMGK
+170 TSSIGK

-181 AFITSGFSLV
+181 GFITSGFSLV
-191 DKLSGNFF
+191 TKLGENFF
-199 KTTAKVAQTTI
+199 KNTDKVAQTTI

-229 AVNNIKSKFNILS
+229 AVNNIKSKFNVLN
-242 STLAR
+242 STLAS

-321 EDATLQMSTNLTKLT
+321 DEATLQMSTNLTKLT

-416 FNKTQASWSNQMRI
+416 FNKTQASWANQLRV

-450 YPVLSVVNVILGKA
+450 YPVLSVVNAILGKA
-464 VAMGNVLAKAFG
+464 VAMGNILAKAFG
-476 FDTKTITESQSGTSE
+476 FDTKAITESQSGTSE
-491 KSSPSVATATNSPN
+491 KSLPN
-505 VATAT
+505 VATVT
-510 DKEVRSQDK
+510 DKEAKSQDN
-519 LAKSTKKATAE
+519 LAKSTKKATTE
-530 KKKQNKER
+530 KRKQNKER
-538 EKELSS
+538 EKELAS

-552 KKQADL
+552 KKQAEIT
-558 AKAESKTPRTK
+558 KAGTGKKKSSTPTSG
-569 LPSISKTKL
+569 LN
-578 PSVGNTGNLGFELLD
+578 VNDGLGFDLLN
-593 YADAV
+593 YADVA
-598 NKGVKDKNKDTET
+598 NKGAKDTET
-611 AFGNFIKRMKKLAK
+611 AFENFIKRMKKLAK
-625 EGQFE
+625 DGQFE

-639 INGLVSKIHFKEVEN
+639 VNGLVSKIHFKELED
-654 KFTKFSNKIGRVIN
+654 KFTKFFNKIDRVIN

-698 DTIDFSAIGSKIAE
+698 DTIDFSAIGSKIAD

-720 IDWEG
+720 IDWEA

-733 FNSIFRFLA
+733 LNSIFRFLA

-760 VNSAF
+760 INSAF

-853 AIKTFFTKFFEEVK
+853 AITTFFTKFFEEVK
-867 EKKLGKRLAEIIN
+867 EKKLGKRLAELIN
-880 KGVKILNDL
+880 KGIKILNDL
-889 INEIPWEDIYDT
+889 INAIPWKDIYDT
-901 IDDFITSLDWV
+901 IDDFITNLDWV
-912 GILRNIANLWSAK
+912 GILRDIAYLWLAK

-930 NAGMSIMR
+930 NAAISIMR
-938 GVFKSIK
+938 GVFKSIIN
-945 DSIGEEI
+945 SVGEEI

-958 IYNGVIDGL
+958 IYYGVIDGL
-967 NSLPFINIKTHSGG
+967 NSLPFINIKTSGGG
-981 GTSID
+981 GTSFSTEGSSGGGRRFAPAR
-986 DKNYTSYRKSAP
+986 KYVQVTSGAD
-998 MSIPHLAKGAV
+998 IPHLAKGAV

-1030 TPLSTMVQ
+1030 TPLSTMIQ

-1081 NGKH
+1081 NGKY

>member
-21 DKLTSKLENKG
+21 DKLTSKIENKG

-54 FSQNNNRVSIGL
+54 FSNKNNSVSIGL
-66 TVKTTTVKELRKEIQ
+66 TVKTTTIKELRKEIQ
-81 KKFTNPVN
+81 NKLTKPINI
-89 VPLSVT
+89 PLSVT
-95 EGQVNKI
+95 DGQVNKI
-102 RNQIQRASQKP
+102 RNQIQIASREP

-131 ISGLGSQQQRSGS
+131 ISSLGSQQQGSGS

-160 LGKTSALSGI
+160 IGGQGALSGI
-170 TSSMGK
+170 TSSIGK
-176 IAGPL
+176 VAVPL
-181 AFITSGFSLV
+181 GFITSGFSLV
-191 DKLSGNFF
+191 TKRGENFF
-199 KTTAKVAQTTI
+199 KTTAKVAQATV

-229 AVNNIKSKFNILS
+229 AVNNIKSKFNILN

-247 GLSLAALVAVGKKC
+247 GLSLAGLVAVGKKC
-261 LELSSDLVE
+261 LELSSDLAE

-275 ETTFGKSS
+275 DTTFGKSS

-321 EDATLQMSTNLTKLT
+321 DEATLQMSTNLTKLT

-368 GVVMTVAN
+368 GVVMTVTN

-416 FNKTQASWSNQMRI
+416 FNKTQASWANQLRV

-450 YPVLSVVNVILGKA
+450 YPVLSVVNAILSKA

-491 KSSPSVATATNSPN
+491 KSSPNIATATDLPN
-505 VATAT
+505 VSTAT
-510 DKEVRSQDK
+510 DKEAKSQDN

-538 EKELSS
+538 DKELAS

-552 KKQADL
+552 KKQAESTKSSAGTK
-558 AKAESKTPRTK
+558 AKKNSTPK
-569 LPSISKTKL
+569 SGI
-578 PSVGNTGNLGFELLD
+578 NTNGGLGFDLLN

-598 NKGVKDKNKDTET
+598 NKGVKDKDKDTET

-639 INGLVSKIHFKEVEN
+639 INGLFAKINFKKLES
-654 KFTKFSNKIGRVIN
+654 KFTKYADNIGRVIN
-668 GFVRNLNTAQIGTKF
+668 GFVRNLDTAQIGRKL

-692 TINTFY
+692 TVNTFY
-698 DTIDFSAIGSKIAE
+698 ETVDFSAIGSKLAE
-712 GLNSMFET
+712 GLNSAFEI
-720 IDWEG
+720 IDWEA

-760 VNSAF
+760 INSAF
-765 ESIDF
+765 DSIDF

-794 TDWGAKGK
+794 TDWGAKG
-802 EFGQSVS
+802 EELGQSVS
-809 RMIQGIE
+809 RMIQGIK

-853 AIKTFFTKFFEEVK
+853 AITTFFRNFFEEAK
-867 EKKLGKRLAEIIN
+867 EKKLGKRLAEVIN

-901 IDDFITSLDWV
+901 IDDFITNLDWV
-912 GILRNIANLWSAK
+912 GILRNIANLWTAK

-930 NAGMSIMR
+930 NAGMSVMR

-986 DKNYTSYRKSAP
+986 EKTYTGYKKSAP

-1030 TPLSTMVQ
+1030 TPLSTMIQ

>member
-32 IAVSLKVTNEE
+32 VAVKLNVTNEE

-54 FSQNNNRVSIGL
+54 FSNKNNRVSIGL
-66 TVKTTTVKELRKEIQ
+66 TVNTTTVKELRREIQ
-81 KKFTNPVN
+81 KKLTKPINI
-89 VPLSVT
+89 PLSVT
-95 EGQVNKI
+95 DGQVNKL
-102 RNQIQRASQKP
+102 RNQIQRASREP
-113 ITVSVQANTESLR
+113 VTVSVQASTESLR

-131 ISGLGSQQQRSGS
+131 ISGLGSQQQSSGS

-160 LGKTSALSGI
+160 LGGTGALSGV
-170 TSSMGK
+170 TSSIGK
-176 IAGPL
+176 IAVPL
-181 AFITSGFSLV
+181 GFITSGFSLV
-191 DKLSGNFF
+191 TKKGENFF
-199 KTTAKVAQTTI
+199 KTTAKVAQATVN
-210 SVITKI
+210 VITKI
-216 ANNIKKV
+216 ATNIKKV

-229 AVNNIKSKFNILS
+229 AVNNIKSKFNVLN
-242 STLAR
+242 STLAS
-247 GLSLAALVAVGKKC
+247 GLSLAALVAVSKKC
-261 LELSSDLVE
+261 LELSSNLAE

-275 ETTFGKSS
+275 DTTFGKSS

-321 EDATLQMSTNLTKLT
+321 EEATLQMSTNLTKLT

-416 FNKTQASWSNQMRI
+416 FNKTQASWANQLRI

-450 YPVLSVVNVILGKA
+450 YPVLSVVNAILVKA

-491 KSSPSVATATNSPN
+491 KSSPNIATATDSPN

-510 DKEVRSQDK
+510 DKEAKSQDN

-538 EKELSS
+538 EKELAS

-552 KKQADL
+552 KKQSESTKASTGTK
-558 AKAESKTPRTK
+558 AKKNSTPK
-569 LPSISKTKL
+569 SGI
-578 PSVGNTGNLGFELLD
+578 NTNGGLGFDLLN

-598 NKGVKDKNKDTET
+598 NKGAKDTET
-611 AFGNFIKRMKKLAK
+611 AFENFIKRMKKLAK

-639 INGLVSKIHFKEVEN
+639 INGLVSKIHFKEVED
-654 KFTKFSNKIGRVIN
+654 KFIKFSNKIGRVIN
-668 GFVRNLNTAQIGTKF
+668 GFVRNLDTAQIGRKL

-692 TINTFY
+692 TVNTFY
-698 DTIDFSAIGSKIAE
+698 ETVDFSAIGSKLAE
-712 GLNSMFET
+712 GLNSAFET
-720 IDWEG
+720 IDWES

-760 VNSAF
+760 INSAF
-765 ESIDF
+765 DSIDF

-776 VVNGVNGITTA
+776 VVNGVNGITNA

-794 TDWGAKGK
+794 TDWGAKG
-802 EFGQSVS
+802 EELGQSVS
-809 RMIQGIE
+809 RMIQGIK

-853 AIKTFFTKFFEEVK
+853 AITTFFRNFFEEAK
-867 EKKLGKRLAEIIN
+867 EKKLGKRLAELIN

-901 IDDFITSLDWV
+901 IDDFITNLDWV

-938 GVFKSIK
+938 GVFKSII

-986 DKNYTSYRKSAP
+986 DKTYTSYRKSAP

>member
-1 MAQSLQIPV
+1 MAQSLQIPI

-21 DKLTSKLENKG
+21 DKLTSKLESKG
-32 IAVSLKVTNEE
+32 IAVKLTVTNEE
-43 LKNFRETIQKK
+43 LKKFRETIQKK
-54 FSQNNNRVSIGL
+54 FSQKNNSVSIGL
-66 TVKTTTVKELRKEIQ
+66 TVKTTTVKELIKEIQ
-81 KKFTNPVN
+81 NKFTKPIN
-89 VPLSVT
+89 VPISVKDN
-95 EGQVNKI
+95 QVNKL
-102 RNQIQRASQKP
+102 RNQIQRASREP

-144 SSNVNAFSQ
+144 SSSSNINAFSQ

-160 LGKTSALSGI
+160 LGETGALSGI
-170 TSSMGK
+170 TSSIGK
-176 IAGPL
+176 IAGPVG
-181 AFITSGFSLV
+181 FITSGFSLIT
-191 DKLSGNFF
+191 KLGENFF
-199 KTTAKVAQTTI
+199 KTTDKVAQTTI

-216 ANNIKKV
+216 ANSIKKV

-229 AVNNIKSKFNILS
+229 AVNSIKSKFNVLN
-242 STLAR
+242 STLAS

-416 FNKTQASWSNQMRI
+416 FNKTQASWANQLRV

-450 YPVLSVVNVILGKA
+450 YPVLSVVNEILGKA
-464 VAMGNVLAKAFG
+464 VAMGNILAKSFG

-491 KSSPSVATATNSPN
+491 KSLPN

-510 DKEVRSQDK
+510 DKEAKSQDN

-530 KKKQNKER
+530 KRKQNKER
-538 EKELSS
+538 EKELAS

-552 KKQADL
+552 KKQAETT
-558 AKAESKTPRTK
+558 KAGTVTKKSSTPTSG
-569 LPSISKTKL
+569 LN
-578 PSVGNTGNLGFELLD
+578 VNDGLGFDLLN
-593 YADAV
+593 YADVA
-598 NKGVKDKNKDTET
+598 NKSAKDTET
-611 AFGNFIKRMKKLAK
+611 AFENFIKRMKKLAK

-639 INGLVSKIHFKEVEN
+639 INGLVSKIHFKEVED
-654 KFTKFSNKIGRVIN
+654 KTTKFFNKLGRVIN

-692 TINTFY
+692 NINTFY

-720 IDWEG
+720 IDWEA
-725 LGQFLLNK
+725 LGQFILNK
-733 FNSIFRFLA
+733 LNSIFRFLA
-742 GFAETFDWL
+742 GFVETFDWV
-751 SFGVHLSEL
+751 SFGIHLSEL
-760 VNSAF
+760 INSAF
-765 ESIDF
+765 DSIDF

-776 VVNGVNGITTA
+776 VVNGVNGITNA

-794 TDWGAKGK
+794 TDWGAKG
-802 EFGQSVS
+802 EELGQSIS
-809 RMIQGIE
+809 RMIQGIK

-867 EKKLGKRLAEIIN
+867 EKKLGKRLAELIN
-880 KGVKILNDL
+880 KGINILNDL
-889 INEIPWEDIYDT
+889 INAIPWKDIYDT
-901 IDDFITSLDWV
+901 IDELITNLDWV
-912 GILRNIANLWSAK
+912 GILRGIAYLWSAK

-930 NAGMSIMR
+930 NAAISIMK
-938 GVFKSIK
+938 GVFKSII
-945 DSIGEEI
+945 DSVGKEI

-958 IYNGVIDGL
+958 IYYGVIDGL
-967 NSLPFINIKTHSGG
+967 NSLPFINIKTGGGG

-986 DKNYTSYRKSAP
+986 EKTYKNYKNSAP
-998 MSIPHLAKGAV
+998 MSVPHLAKGAV

-1030 TPLSTMVQ
+1030 TPLSTMIQ

>member
-32 IAVSLKVTNEE
+32 IAVKLTVTNEE

-54 FSQNNNRVSIGL
+54 LNKPINI
-66 TVKTTTVKELRKEIQ
+66 
-81 KKFTNPVN
+81 
-89 VPLSVT
+89 PLSVT
-95 EGQVNKI
+95 DGQVNKI
-102 RNQIQRASQKP
+102 RNQIQRASREP
-113 ITVSVQANTESLR
+113 ITVSVQASTESLR

-131 ISGLGSQQQRSGS
+131 ISSLGSQQQSSSSGS

-153 LLSRFTN
+153 LLSKFTN
-160 LGKTSALSGI
+160 LGGQGALSGI
-170 TSSMGK
+170 TSSIGK
-176 IAGPL
+176 IAVPL
-181 AFITSGFSLV
+181 GFITSGFSLV
-191 DKLSGNFF
+191 TKKGENFF
-199 KTTAKVAQTTI
+199 KTTAKVAQATVN
-210 SVITKI
+210 VITKI
-216 ANNIKKV
+216 ANNIKNV

-229 AVNNIKSKFNILS
+229 AVNNIKSKFNILN

-261 LELSSDLVE
+261 LELSSDLAE

-416 FNKTQASWSNQMRI
+416 FNKTQASWANQLRI

-450 YPVLSVVNVILGKA
+450 YPVLSVVNAILIKA

-491 KSSPSVATATNSPN
+491 KSLPN

-510 DKEVRSQDK
+510 DSPNVANATDKEAKSQDN

-538 EKELSS
+538 EKELAS

-552 KKQADL
+552 KKQAESTKASKGTK
-558 AKAESKTPRTK
+558 AKKNSTPK
-569 LPSISKTKL
+569 SGI
-578 PSVGNTGNLGFELLD
+578 NTNGGLGFDLLN
-593 YADAV
+593 YADTV
-598 NKGVKDKNKDTET
+598 NKGSKDKDKET
-611 AFGNFIKRMKKLAK
+611 AFGNFINRMKKLAK

-639 INGLVSKIHFKEVEN
+639 VNGLVSKIHFKEVEG
-654 KFTKFSNKIGRVIN
+654 KFIKFSNKIGRVIN
-668 GFVRNLNTAQIGTKF
+668 GFVRNLNTAQIGRKL

-692 TINTFY
+692 TVNTFY
-698 DTIDFSAIGSKIAE
+698 DTVDFSAIGSKLAE
-712 GLNSMFET
+712 GLNSAFET
-720 IDWEG
+720 IDWEA

-760 VNSAF
+760 INSAF
-765 ESIDF
+765 DSIDF

-816 WDKLATNLAHG
+816 WDKLAVNFAHG

-853 AIKTFFTKFFEEVK
+853 AITTFFRNFFEEVK
-867 EKKLGKRLAEIIN
+867 KRN
-880 KGVKILNDL
+880 
-889 INEIPWEDIYDT
+889 
-901 IDDFITSLDWV
+901 
-912 GILRNIANLWSAK
+912 
-925 KSILI
+925 
-930 NAGMSIMR
+930 
-938 GVFKSIK
+938 
-945 DSIGEEI
+945 
-952 DKLTNK
+952 
-958 IYNGVIDGL
+958 
-967 NSLPFINIKTHSGG
+967 
-981 GTSID
+981 
-986 DKNYTSYRKSAP
+986 
-998 MSIPHLAKGAV
+998 
-1009 IPPNNKFLAMLGDQT
+1009 
-1024 SGTNIE
+1024 
-1030 TPLSTMVQ
+1030 
-1038 AFKSALS
+1038 
-1045 DSNYSGMGDIYIPIY
+1045 
-1060 VNNELT
+1060 
-1066 SEELIRKQEIERYRS
+1066 
-1081 NGKH
+1081 

>member
-32 IAVSLKVTNEE
+32 IAVKLTVTNEE
-43 LKNFRETIQKK
+43 LKRFRETIQKK
-54 FSQNNNRVSIGL
+54 FTKPI
-66 TVKTTTVKELRKEIQ
+66 
-81 KKFTNPVN
+81 N

-95 EGQVNKI
+95 DGQVNKI
-102 RNQIQRASQKP
+102 RNQIERTSRKP
-113 ITVSVQANTESLR
+113 ITVSVQASTESLR

-131 ISGLGSQQQRSGS
+131 ISDLGSQQQRSGS

-153 LLSRFTN
+153 LLSRLTN
-160 LGKTSALSGI
+160 LGGTGALSGI

-191 DKLSGNFF
+191 DRLSGNFF

-210 SVITKI
+210 SIVTKL
-216 ANNIKKV
+216 ASNIKKV

-229 AVNNIKSKFNILS
+229 AVNNIKSKFNILN

-275 ETTFGKSS
+275 DTTFGKSS

-416 FNKTQASWSNQMRI
+416 FNKTQASWANQLRV

-450 YPVLSVVNVILGKA
+450 YPVLIVVNAILGKA

-476 FDTKTITESQSGTSE
+476 FDTKAITESQSGTSE
-491 KSSPSVATATNSPN
+491 KSSPNVATATNSPN
-505 VATAT
+505 VATET
-510 DKEVRSQDK
+510 DKEVKSQDN

-538 EKELSS
+538 EKELAS

-552 KKQADL
+552 KKQAETTKAGTV
-558 AKAESKTPRTK
+558 AKAKKNSTPKTG
-569 LPSISKTKL
+569 I
-578 PSVGNTGNLGFELLD
+578 NTNSGLGFDLLN
-593 YADAV
+593 YADIA
-598 NKGVKDKNKDTET
+598 NKGAKDTET
-611 AFGNFIKRMKKLAK
+611 AFENFIKRMKKLAK

-639 INGLVSKIHFKEVEN
+639 INGLVSKIHFKEVED
-654 KFTKFSNKIGRVIN
+654 KFIKFSNKIGRVIN
-668 GFVRNLNTAQIGTKF
+668 GFVRNLNTAQIGRKF

-698 DTIDFSAIGSKIAE
+698 DTVDFSAIGSKLAE

-720 IDWEG
+720 IDWEA
-725 LGQFLLNK
+725 LGQFLVNK
-733 FNSIFRFLA
+733 LNSIFRFLA

-760 VNSAF
+760 INSAF

-853 AIKTFFTKFFEEVK
+853 AITTFFTKFFEEVK
-867 EKKLGKRLAEIIN
+867 EKKLGKRLAELIN

-889 INEIPWEDIYDT
+889 INDIPWEDIYDT
-901 IDDFITSLDWV
+901 IDDFITNLDWV
-912 GILRNIANLWSAK
+912 GILRNIANIWSAK

-958 IYNGVIDGL
+958 IYYGVIDGL

-986 DKNYTSYRKSAP
+986 DKTYTSYRKSAP

-1030 TPLSTMVQ
+1030 TPLSTMIQ

>member
-32 IAVSLKVTNEE
+32 IAVKLTVTNEE

-54 FSQNNNRVSIGL
+54 FSNKSNRVSIGL
-66 TVKTTTVKELRKEIQ
+66 TVNTTTVKELRREIQ
-81 KKFTNPVN
+81 KKLTKPINI
-89 VPLSVT
+89 PLSVT
-95 EGQVNKI
+95 DGQVNKL
-102 RNQIQRASQKP
+102 RNQIQRASREP
-113 ITVSVQANTESLR
+113 VTVSVQASTESLR

-131 ISGLGSQQQRSGS
+131 ISGLGSQQQSSGS

-160 LGKTSALSGI
+160 LGGTGALSGV
-170 TSSMGK
+170 TSSIGK
-176 IAGPL
+176 IAVPL
-181 AFITSGFSLV
+181 GFITSGFSLV
-191 DKLSGNFF
+191 TKKGENFF
-199 KTTAKVAQTTI
+199 KTTAKVAQATVN
-210 SVITKI
+210 VITKI

-229 AVNNIKSKFNILS
+229 AVNNIKSKFNILN

-247 GLSLAALVAVGKKC
+247 GLSLTALVAVGKKG
-261 LELSSDLVE
+261 LELSSDLAE

-321 EDATLQMSTNLTKLT
+321 DEATLQMSTNLTKLT

-416 FNKTQASWSNQMRI
+416 FNKTQASWANQLRI

-450 YPVLSVVNVILGKA
+450 YPVLSVVNAILGKA

-491 KSSPSVATATNSPN
+491 KSSPNVATATDSPN

-510 DKEVRSQDK
+510 DKEAKSQDN

-552 KKQADL
+552 KKQAESTKSNKGTK
-558 AKAESKTPRTK
+558 AKKNSTPK
-569 LPSISKTKL
+569 SGI
-578 PSVGNTGNLGFELLD
+578 NTNGGLGFDLLN
-593 YADAV
+593 YADTT
-598 NKGVKDKNKDTET
+598 NKGVKDKET
-611 AFGNFIKRMKKLAK
+611 AFENFIKRMKKLAK
-625 EGQFE
+625 DGQYE

-639 INGLVSKIHFKEVEN
+639 INGLVSKIHFKEVED
-654 KFTKFSNKIGRVIN
+654 KFIKFSNKIGRIIN
-668 GFVRNLNTAQIGTKF
+668 GFVRNLNTAQIGRKL

-692 TINTFY
+692 TVNTFY
-698 DTIDFSAIGSKIAE
+698 DTVDFSAIGSKLAE
-712 GLNSMFET
+712 GLNSAFET
-720 IDWEG
+720 IDWEA

-760 VNSAF
+760 INSAF
-765 ESIDF
+765 DSIDF

-776 VVNGVNGITTA
+776 VVNGVNGITNA

-794 TDWGAKGK
+794 TDWGAKG
-802 EFGQSVS
+802 EELGQSVS
-809 RMIQGIE
+809 RMIQGIK
-816 WDKLATNLAHG
+816 WDKLAVNLAHG

-853 AIKTFFTKFFEEVK
+853 AITTFFRNFFEEVK
-867 EKKLGKRLAEIIN
+867 EKKLGKRLAELIN

-901 IDDFITSLDWV
+901 IDDFITNLDWV
-912 GILRNIANLWSAK
+912 GILRNIKNLWLAK

-938 GVFKSIK
+938 SVFKSIM

-986 DKNYTSYRKSAP
+986 DKTYTSYKKSAP

-1030 TPLSTMVQ
+1030 TPLSTMIQ
-1038 AFKSALS
+1038 AFKSALG

>member
-1 MAQSLQIPV
+1 M
-10 EINLKTKKEDF
+10 
-21 DKLTSKLENKG
+21 
-32 IAVSLKVTNEE
+32 
-43 LKNFRETIQKK
+43 
-54 FSQNNNRVSIGL
+54 SIGL
-66 TVKTTTVKELRKEIQ
+66 TVNTTTVKELRREIQ
-81 KKFTNPVN
+81 KKLTKPINI
-89 VPLSVT
+89 PLSVT
-95 EGQVNKI
+95 EGQVNKL
-102 RNQIQRASQKP
+102 RNQIQRASREP
-113 ITVSVQANTESLR
+113 ITVSVQASTESLR

-131 ISGLGSQQQRSGS
+131 ISGLGSQQQSSGS

-160 LGKTSALSGI
+160 LGGTGALSGV
-170 TSSMGK
+170 TSSIGK
-176 IAGPL
+176 IAVPL
-181 AFITSGFSLV
+181 GFITSGFSLV
-191 DKLSGNFF
+191 TKKGENFF
-199 KTTAKVAQTTI
+199 KTTAKVAQATVN
-210 SVITKI
+210 VITKI
-216 ANNIKKV
+216 ANNIKRV

-229 AVNNIKSKFNILS
+229 AVNNIKSKFNILN

-247 GLSLAALVAVGKKC
+247 GLSLTALVAVGKKG
-261 LELSSDLVE
+261 LELSSDLAE

-321 EDATLQMSTNLTKLT
+321 DEATLQMSTNLTKLT

-416 FNKTQASWSNQMRI
+416 FNKTQASWANQLRI

-450 YPVLSVVNVILGKA
+450 YPVLSVVNAILGKA

-491 KSSPSVATATNSPN
+491 KSSPNVVTATNSPN

-510 DKEVRSQDK
+510 DKEAKSQDN

-538 EKELSS
+538 EKELAS

-552 KKQADL
+552 KKQAESTKASKGTK
-558 AKAESKTPRTK
+558 AKKTSTPK
-569 LPSISKTKL
+569 SGI
-578 PSVGNTGNLGFELLD
+578 NTNGGLGFDLLN

-625 EGQFE
+625 DGQFE

-639 INGLVSKIHFKEVEN
+639 INGLVSKIHFKDVED
-654 KFTKFSNKIGRVIN
+654 KFTKFFNKIGRVIN
-668 GFVRNLNTAQIGTKF
+668 GFVRNLDTAQIGRKL

-692 TINTFY
+692 TVNTFY
-698 DTIDFSAIGSKIAE
+698 DTVDFSAIGSKLAE
-712 GLNSMFET
+712 GLNSAFET
-720 IDWEG
+720 IDWEA

-760 VNSAF
+760 INSAF
-765 ESIDF
+765 DSIDF
-770 EAIESF
+770 AAIESF

-794 TDWGAKGK
+794 TDWGAKG
-802 EFGQSVS
+802 EELGQSVS
-809 RMIQGIE
+809 RMIQGIK
-816 WDKLATNLAHG
+816 WDKLAVNLAHG

-853 AIKTFFTKFFEEVK
+853 AITTFFRNFFEEIK
-867 EKKLGKRLAEIIN
+867 EKKLGKRLAELIN

-889 INEIPWEDIYDT
+889 INEIPWEDIYNT
-901 IDDFITSLDWV
+901 IDDFITNLDWV

-938 GVFKSIK
+938 GVFKSII

-958 IYNGVIDGL
+958 IYYGVIDGL

-986 DKNYTSYRKSAP
+986 DKTYTSYRKSAP

-1030 TPLSTMVQ
+1030 TPLSTMIQ
-1038 AFKSALS
+1038 AFKSALG

>member
-32 IAVSLKVTNEE
+32 IAVKLTVTNEE

-54 FSQNNNRVSIGL
+54 FSNKNNSVSIGL
-66 TVKTTTVKELRKEIQ
+66 TVNTTTVKELRREIQ
-81 KKFTNPVN
+81 KKLTKPINI
-89 VPLSVT
+89 PLSVT

-102 RNQIQRASQKP
+102 RNQIQRASREP
-113 ITVSVQANTESLR
+113 ITVSVQASTESLR

-131 ISGLGSQQQRSGS
+131 ISGLGSQQQSSGS

-160 LGKTSALSGI
+160 LGGTGALSGV
-170 TSSMGK
+170 TSSIGK
-176 IAGPL
+176 IAVPL
-181 AFITSGFSLV
+181 GFITSGFSLV
-191 DKLSGNFF
+191 TKKGENFF
-199 KTTAKVAQTTI
+199 KTTAKVAQATVN
-210 SVITKI
+210 VITKI
-216 ANNIKKV
+216 ANNIKRV

-229 AVNNIKSKFNILS
+229 AVNNIKSKFNILN

-247 GLSLAALVAVGKKC
+247 GLSLTALVAVGKKG
-261 LELSSDLVE
+261 LELSSDLAE

-321 EDATLQMSTNLTKLT
+321 DEATLQMSTNLTKLT

-416 FNKTQASWSNQMRI
+416 FNKTQASWANQLRI

-450 YPVLSVVNVILGKA
+450 YPVLSVVNAILGKA

-491 KSSPSVATATNSPN
+491 KSSPNVVTATNSPN
-505 VATAT
+505 IATAT
-510 DKEVRSQDK
+510 DKEAKSQDN

-538 EKELSS
+538 EKELAS

-552 KKQADL
+552 KKQAESTKASKGTK
-558 AKAESKTPRTK
+558 AKKTSTPK
-569 LPSISKTKL
+569 SGI
-578 PSVGNTGNLGFELLD
+578 NTNGGLGFDLLN

-625 EGQFE
+625 DGQFE

-639 INGLVSKIHFKEVEN
+639 INGLVSKIHFKDVED
-654 KFTKFSNKIGRVIN
+654 KFTKFFNKIGRVIN
-668 GFVRNLNTAQIGTKF
+668 GFVRNLDTAQIGRKL

-692 TINTFY
+692 TVNTFY
-698 DTIDFSAIGSKIAE
+698 DTVDFSAIGSKLAE
-712 GLNSMFET
+712 GLNSAFET
-720 IDWEG
+720 IDWEA

-760 VNSAF
+760 INSAF
-765 ESIDF
+765 DSIDF
-770 EAIESF
+770 AAIESF

-794 TDWGAKGK
+794 TDWGAKG
-802 EFGQSVS
+802 EELGQSVS
-809 RMIQGIE
+809 RMIQGIK
-816 WDKLATNLAHG
+816 WDKLAVNLAHG

-853 AIKTFFTKFFEEVK
+853 AITTFFRNFFEEIK
-867 EKKLGKRLAEIIN
+867 EKKLGKRLSELIN

-889 INEIPWEDIYDT
+889 INEIPWEDIYNT
-901 IDDFITSLDWV
+901 IDDFITNLDWV

-938 GVFKSIK
+938 GVFKSII

-958 IYNGVIDGL
+958 IYYGVIDGL

-986 DKNYTSYRKSAP
+986 DKTYTSYRKSAP

-1030 TPLSTMVQ
+1030 TPLSTMIQ
-1038 AFKSALS
+1038 AFKSALG